1 MERSPG
7 RRVGRPK
14 EKQKQVEKS
23 PLSDVTQGHEPPS
36 DFKSGPSERC
46 ERKQEQASETKKSEK
61 AKLQTKRFSQGRK
74 RPEGSG
80 DSSDVASSET
90 RGTERYDTR
99 EETRNKSAASIEK
112 EDSRPLSREDSVSF
126 NENTNEKGTRYQ
138 GHTPRKNS
146 SKSKAK
152 KNVTVKKDEEK
163 EGQTV
168 ENGEKSREEATKDGQ
183 KCQHKKHEA
192 DKSSVT
198 VADRSDTTLPQY
210 FRQDQGTTKR
220 DRECQTGATNQGH
233 LGVTKRNGP
242 KEHVISKNSEKTL
255 LENGL
260 QMAKSKARKNVTVK
274 NDEEKEGQA
283 VKKGGKSREETTKD
297 GQKCQYKK
305 HEADKRSV
313 TVANRSD
320 TTLPQHFRQ
329 DQGTTKR
336 GREHQSGATA
346 QGHAGVTKRNGPR
359 ENVISENSEK
369 TLLENGLKM
378 GKSKAKKN
386 VTVKKDEEKEGQ
398 AVKNGRKSREEATK
412 DGQKCHYKKHE
423 ADKSSVTAANRSDTT
438 LPQHF
443 RQDQGTTKRDR
454 EHQSGATTQ
463 GHAGVTKRNGPKE
476 HAMSEN
482 SEKTW
487 LEKGLKMAKSR
498 GKINVTVKKDEEK
511 EGQAV
516 KNGRK
521 SREEATKDG
530 QKCHY
535 KKHEADKSSV
545 TAANRSDTTLPQ
557 HFRQDQGTTKRD
569 REHQSGATT
578 QGHAG
583 VTKRNGPKEHAM
595 SENSEKTWLEKGLKM
610 AKSRGKINVTVKKD
624 EEKEGKAVKNGG
636 KSREEATKDGQKCQ
650 YKKHKADKSS
660 VTVADRSDTTLPQ
673 HFRQDQGTTKRDSE
687 YQSGATK
694 QGHAGDTRRN
704 GPEEDVISED
714 SGKTLLENG
723 SDDGAI
729 GTESTSKPENIKGR
743 RRRSRARKKKVVG
756 ESDDEAMSQNNLR
769 DTAAE
774 RESESPERI
783 PVLKSINEAT
793 NNDGVSCSANILS
806 HNVELNGVND
816 KESDKKG
823 ETAKRGKPK
832 RGHKAT
838 ENVVSV
844 SQKEAL
850 SQKSERGTL
859 KGKDSEREQGDTTR
873 EKSPR
878 KTSGRGTEEV
888 SFQSK
893 DRTLAIVP
901 DVDESTNKA
910 LSSTC
915 LQTDVTT
922 FGMAKQSNKSVNE
935 DCDDNNTLHLSERR
949 PENESEKK
957 SRRIRRRRRQTR
969 SKAGKHSAMDGPDN
983 ALPPNCPNDCAV
995 EQERKGRYFKDG
1007 KPGHQN
1013 EIKPKKSAEIDNNNN
1028 ILSQEISKDELTR
1041 ADHSGQRKENDLLR
1055 GEEKSLQEGAQDGIA
1070 ELQAKQ
1076 SSTGCRYNRRN
1087 FRHLTV
1093 IPTLGD
1099 ISIDQS
1105 GSLRKNKIKGRYH
1118 NIEHYLDV
1126 QFQLL
1131 REDFLRPLRDGI
1143 KHYREHNNR
1152 SYPNDLYQDVRI
1164 YDNVKILRP
1173 ICTSSGVRYKIRF
1186 DTRKFVDVQWENSKR
1201 LIFGSLLCLS
1211 KDNFENFVFAT
1222 VAERNVKEVEKVSSK
1237 FTSKLLGGYQPIHPV
1252 HVDICPTIFQWQES
1266 M

>member
-1 MERSPG
+1 MECPPG
-7 RRVGRPK
+7 RRVRRPK
-14 EKQKQVEKS
+14 EKQKQVKQS

-36 DFKSGPSERC
+36 DFKSGRSERG
-46 ERKQEQASETKKSEK
+46 ERTQEQASETKKSEK

-80 DSSDVASSET
+80 DSSDVVNSET
-90 RGTERYDTR
+90 RGTEQYDTR
-99 EETRNKSAASIEK
+99 EEKRNKSAVSIEK
-112 EDSRPLSREDSVSF
+112 EYSRPLSREDSVSF

-152 KNVTVKKDEEK
+152 KNVTVEKDEEK
-163 EGQTV
+163 EGEAV
-168 ENGEKSREEATKDGQ
+168 KNEGKSRGQATKDGQ
-183 KCQHKKHEA
+183 KCQHKKNGAE
-192 DKSSVT
+192 KGSVI

-210 FRQDQGTTKR
+210 FRQDQDTTKR
-220 DRECQTGATNQGH
+220 DSKCQSGATKQGYV
-233 LGVTKRNGP
+233 GVTKRNGP
-242 KEHVISKNSEKTL
+242 KEHVI
-255 LENGL
+255 G
-260 QMAKSKARKNVTVK
+260 
-274 NDEEKEGQA
+274 
-283 VKKGGKSREETTKD
+283 
-297 GQKCQYKK
+297 
-305 HEADKRSV
+305 
-313 TVANRSD
+313 
-320 TTLPQHFRQ
+320 
-329 DQGTTKR
+329 
-336 GREHQSGATA
+336 
-346 QGHAGVTKRNGPR
+346 
-359 ENVISENSEK
+359 ENSEK

-378 GKSKAKKN
+378 ATSKAKNIVTMKN
-386 VTVKKDEEKEGQ
+386 DDEKEGQ
-398 AVKNGRKSREEATK
+398 PVKNGGKSRQEATK
-412 DGQKCHYKKHE
+412 DGQKCQYKKHE
-423 ADKSSVTAANRSDTT
+423 VEKRSVTVADRSDTA

-443 RQDQGTTKRDR
+443 QQDQGTTKRDR

-476 HAMSEN
+476 NVIREN
-482 SEKTW
+482 SEKTL
-487 LEKGLKMAKSR
+487 LENGLKMAKS
-498 GKINVTVKKDEEK
+498 KATKNVTVKKHEEK

-521 SREEATKDG
+521 SREEAK
-530 QKCHY
+530 
-535 KKHEADKSSV
+535 
-545 TAANRSDTTLPQ
+545 
-557 HFRQDQGTTKRD
+557 
-569 REHQSGATT
+569 
-578 QGHAG
+578 
-583 VTKRNGPKEHAM
+583 
-595 SENSEKTWLEKGLKM
+595 
-610 AKSRGKINVTVKKD
+610 
-624 EEKEGKAVKNGG
+624 
-636 KSREEATKDGQKCQ
+636 KDGQKCQ
-650 YKKHKADKSS
+650 YKKHEVDKSS

-687 YQSGATK
+687 CQSGAKKQGHAGVTKRNGPKEHVISENSEKTLLENGLKMAKSKAKNIVTVRNDEEKKGQAIKKGGKSRGGATKDGQKCQYKKHEADKSSVTVANRSDTTLPQHFRQDQGTTKRDSEYQSGATK
-694 QGHAGDTRRN
+694 QGYAGVTKRN
-704 GPEEDVISED
+704 GPKEDVISEG

-723 SDDGAI
+723 SEDGTI

-756 ESDDEAMSQNNLR
+756 ESDDKAMSQNNLR
-769 DTAAE
+769 DSAAE
-774 RESESPERI
+774 RKSESPVGI
-783 PVLKSINEAT
+783 SVLKSINEAT
-793 NNDGVSCSANILS
+793 NNDGVSSSANILS
-806 HNVELNGVND
+806 HNVELNGVNE

-850 SQKSERGTL
+850 SKTSDRDTV
-859 KGKDSEREQGDTTR
+859 KGKDSEREQEDTTR
-873 EKSPR
+873 KKSPR
-878 KTSGRGTEEV
+878 KTAGRGTEEV

-893 DRTLAIVP
+893 DRTLVIVP
-901 DVDESTNKA
+901 DVDESTNKT

-935 DCDDNNTLHLSERR
+935 NCDDNDTLHLSERR
-949 PENESEKK
+949 PENESEKE

-969 SKAGKHSAMDGPDN
+969 SKAGKHSAIDGPDN

-995 EQERKGRYFKDG
+995 EQENKSRYFKDG

-1013 EIKPKKSAEIDNNNN
+1013 KIKLKKSAEIDNNNN
-1028 ILSQEISKDELTR
+1028 ILPQEISRDELTR
-1041 ADHSGQRKENDLLR
+1041 TDHSGQRKENDLLR
-1055 GEEKSLQEGAQDGIA
+1055 GEETSLQEGAQGGVA

-1152 SYPNDLYQDVRI
+1152 SYPNNLYQDVRI

-1222 VAERNVKEVEKVSSK
+1222 VAERNVKEVVKVSSK
-1237 FTSKLLGGYQPIHPV
+1237 FTSK
-1252 HVDICPTIFQWQES
+1252 S
-1266 M
+1266 

>member
-1 MERSPG
+1 MECSPG
-7 RRVGRPK
+7 RRVRRPK
-14 EKQKQVEKS
+14 EKQKQVEQS
-23 PLSDVTQGHEPPS
+23 PLSDVTQGHGPPS
-36 DFKSGPSERC
+36 NFKPGPSERS
-46 ERKQEQASETKKSEK
+46 ERTQEQASEIKKSEK

-80 DSSDVASSET
+80 DSSDVVSSET
-90 RGTERYDTR
+90 GGTERYDTR
-99 EETRNKSAASIEK
+99 EETRNKSAAFFEK
-112 EDSRPLSREDSVSF
+112 EDSLPLSREDSVSF
-126 NENTNEKGTRYQ
+126 DENTNEKGTRYQ
-138 GHTPRKNS
+138 GHTTRKNG

-152 KNVTVKKDEEK
+152 KNVTVKKHEEK
-163 EGQTV
+163 EGQAVKNGGKSRQEATKDGQKCQYKKHEVEKRSVTV
-168 ENGEKSREEATKDGQ
+168 ADRSEATLPQYFRQDQDTTKRDSECQSGATKQGYVGVTKRNVPKEHVISENSEKTLLENGLKMATSKAKNIVTMKNDDEKEGQPVKNGGKSREEATKDGQ

-198 VADRSDTTLPQY
+198 AADRSDTTLPQY
-210 FRQDQGTTKR
+210 FRQDQGTDKR
-220 DRECQTGATNQGH
+220 DSKCQSGATKQGYV
-233 LGVTKRNGP
+233 GVTKRNGP
-242 KEHVISKNSEKTL
+242 KEHVISENSEKTL

-260 QMAKSKARKNVTVK
+260 KMAKSKATKNVTVK

-283 VKKGGKSREETTKD
+283 VKNGGKSREEATKD

-305 HEADKRSV
+305 HEVEKRSV
-313 TVANRSD
+313 TVADRSD
-320 TTLPQHFRQ
+320 T
-329 DQGTTKR
+329 
-336 GREHQSGATA
+336 A
-346 QGHAGVTKRNGPR
+346 
-359 ENVISENSEK
+359 
-369 TLLENGLKM
+369 
-378 GKSKAKKN
+378 
-386 VTVKKDEEKEGQ
+386 
-398 AVKNGRKSREEATK
+398 
-412 DGQKCHYKKHE
+412 
-423 ADKSSVTAANRSDTT
+423 

-463 GHAGVTKRNGPKE
+463 GHSGVTKRNGPKE
-476 HAMSEN
+476 NVIREN
-482 SEKTW
+482 SEKTL
-487 LEKGLKMAKSR
+487 LENGLKMAKS
-498 GKINVTVKKDEEK
+498 KATKNVTVKKHEEK

-521 SREEATKDG
+521 SREEAKKDG
-530 QKCHY
+530 QKCQY
-535 KKHEADKSSV
+535 KKHEVDKSSV
-545 TAANRSDTTLPQ
+545 TVADRSDTALPQ

-569 REHQSGATT
+569 SECQSGAKK

-583 VTKRNGPKEHAM
+583 VTKRNGPKEHVI
-595 SENSEKTWLEKGLKM
+595 SENSEKTLLENGLKM
-610 AKSRGKINVTVKKD
+610 AKSKAKNIVTVRND
-624 EEKEGKAVKNGG
+624 EEKKGQAIKTGG
-636 KSREEATKDGQKCQ
+636 KSRGGATKDGQKCQ
-650 YKKHKADKSS
+650 YKKHEADKSS
-660 VTVADRSDTTLPQ
+660 VTVANKSDTTLPQ

-694 QGHAGDTRRN
+694 QGYAGVTKRN
-704 GPEEDVISED
+704 GPKEDVISEG

-723 SDDGAI
+723 SEDGTI

-756 ESDDEAMSQNNLR
+756 ESDDKAMSQNNLR
-769 DTAAE
+769 DSAAE
-774 RESESPERI
+774 RKSESPVGI
-783 PVLKSINEAT
+783 SVLKSINEAT
-793 NNDGVSCSANILS
+793 NNDGVSSSANILS
-806 HNVELNGVND
+806 HNVELNGVNE

-850 SQKSERGTL
+850 SKTSDRDTV
-859 KGKDSEREQGDTTR
+859 KGKDSEREQEDTTR
-873 EKSPR
+873 KKSPR
-878 KTSGRGTEEV
+878 KTAGRGTEEV

-893 DRTLAIVP
+893 DRTLVIVP
-901 DVDESTNKA
+901 DVDESTNKT

-935 DCDDNNTLHLSERR
+935 NCDDNDTLHLSERR
-949 PENESEKK
+949 PENESEKE

-969 SKAGKHSAMDGPDN
+969 SKAGKHSAIDGPDN

-995 EQERKGRYFKDG
+995 EQESKSRYFKDG

-1028 ILSQEISKDELTR
+1028 ILPQEISRDELTR
-1041 ADHSGQRKENDLLR
+1041 TDHSGQRKENDLLR
-1055 GEEKSLQEGAQDGIA
+1055 GEETSLQEGAQDGVA

-1222 VAERNVKEVEKVSSK
+1222 VAERNVKEVVKVSSK
-1237 FTSKLLGGYQPIHPV
+1237 FTSK
-1252 HVDICPTIFQWQES
+1252 S
-1266 M
+1266 

>member
-1 MERSPG
+1 MECPPG
-7 RRVGRPK
+7 RRVRRPK
-14 EKQKQVEKS
+14 EKQKQVEQS

-36 DFKSGPSERC
+36 DFKSGRSERC
-46 ERKQEQASETKKSEK
+46 ERTQEQASETKKSEK

-80 DSSDVASSET
+80 DSSDVVNSET
-90 RGTERYDTR
+90 RGTEQYDTR
-99 EETRNKSAASIEK
+99 EEKRNKSAVSIEK
-112 EDSRPLSREDSVSF
+112 EYSRPLSREDSVSF

-152 KNVTVKKDEEK
+152 KNVTVEKDEEK
-163 EGQTV
+163 EGEVVKNEGKSRGQATKDGQKCQHKKNGAEKGSV
-168 ENGEKSREEATKDGQ
+168 IVADRSDTTLPQYFRQDQDTTKRDSKCQSGATKQGYVGVTKRNGPKEHVISENSEKTSLENGLKMATSKAKNIVTMKNDDEKEVQPVKNGGKSREEATKDGQ

-198 VADRSDTTLPQY
+198 AADRSDTTLPQY
-210 FRQDQGTTKR
+210 FRQDQGTAKR
-220 DRECQTGATNQGH
+220 DSKCQSGATKQGYV
-233 LGVTKRNGP
+233 GVTKRNGP
-242 KEHVISKNSEKTL
+242 KEHVISENSEKTL

-260 QMAKSKARKNVTVK
+260 KMAKSKATKNVTVK

-283 VKKGGKSREETTKD
+283 VKNGGKSRQEATKD

-305 HEADKRSV
+305 HEVEKRSV
-313 TVANRSD
+313 TVADRSD
-320 TTLPQHFRQ
+320 T
-329 DQGTTKR
+329 
-336 GREHQSGATA
+336 A
-346 QGHAGVTKRNGPR
+346 
-359 ENVISENSEK
+359 
-369 TLLENGLKM
+369 
-378 GKSKAKKN
+378 
-386 VTVKKDEEKEGQ
+386 
-398 AVKNGRKSREEATK
+398 
-412 DGQKCHYKKHE
+412 
-423 ADKSSVTAANRSDTT
+423 

-476 HAMSEN
+476 NVIREK
-482 SEKTW
+482 SEKTL
-487 LEKGLKMAKSR
+487 LENGLKMAKS
-498 GKINVTVKKDEEK
+498 KATKNVTVKKHEEK

-521 SREEATKDG
+521 SREEAK
-530 QKCHY
+530 
-535 KKHEADKSSV
+535 
-545 TAANRSDTTLPQ
+545 
-557 HFRQDQGTTKRD
+557 
-569 REHQSGATT
+569 
-578 QGHAG
+578 
-583 VTKRNGPKEHAM
+583 
-595 SENSEKTWLEKGLKM
+595 
-610 AKSRGKINVTVKKD
+610 
-624 EEKEGKAVKNGG
+624 
-636 KSREEATKDGQKCQ
+636 KDGQKCQ
-650 YKKHKADKSS
+650 YKKHEVDKSS

-687 YQSGATK
+687 CQSGAKKQGHAGVTKRNGPKEHVISENSEKTLLENGLKMAKSKAKNIVTVRNDEEKKGQAIKKGGKSRGGATKDGQKCQFKKHEADKSSVTVANRRDTTLPQHFRQDQGTTKRDSEYQSGATK
-694 QGHAGDTRRN
+694 QGYAGVTKRN
-704 GPEEDVISED
+704 GPKEDVISEG

-723 SDDGAI
+723 SEDGTI
-729 GTESTSKPENIKGR
+729 GTESTSKPEDIKGR

-756 ESDDEAMSQNNLR
+756 ESDDKAMSQNNLR
-769 DTAAE
+769 DSAAE
-774 RESESPERI
+774 RKSESPVGI
-783 PVLKSINEAT
+783 SVLKSINEAT
-793 NNDGVSCSANILS
+793 NNDGVSSSANILS
-806 HNVELNGVND
+806 HNVELNGVNE

-850 SQKSERGTL
+850 SKTSDRDTV
-859 KGKDSEREQGDTTR
+859 KGKDSEKEQEDTTR
-873 EKSPR
+873 KKSPR
-878 KTSGRGTEEV
+878 KTAGRGTEEV

-893 DRTLAIVP
+893 DRTLVIVP
-901 DVDESTNKA
+901 DVDESTNKT

-935 DCDDNNTLHLSERR
+935 NCDDNDTLHLSERR
-949 PENESEKK
+949 PENESEKE

-969 SKAGKHSAMDGPDN
+969 SKAGKHSAIDGPDN

-995 EQERKGRYFKDG
+995 EQENKSRYFKDG

-1013 EIKPKKSAEIDNNNN
+1013 KIKLKKSAEIDNNNN
-1028 ILSQEISKDELTR
+1028 ILPQEISRDELTR
-1041 ADHSGQRKENDLLR
+1041 TDHSGQRKENDLLR
-1055 GEEKSLQEGAQDGIA
+1055 GEETSLQEGAQDGVA

-1222 VAERNVKEVEKVSSK
+1222 VAERNVKEVVKVSSK
-1237 FTSKLLGGYQPIHPV
+1237 FTSK
-1252 HVDICPTIFQWQES
+1252 S
-1266 M
+1266 

>member
-1 MERSPG
+1 MECPPG
-7 RRVGRPK
+7 RRVRRPK
-14 EKQKQVEKS
+14 EKQKQVEQS

-36 DFKSGPSERC
+36 DFKSGRSERC
-46 ERKQEQASETKKSEK
+46 ERTQEQASETKKSEK

-80 DSSDVASSET
+80 DSSDVVNSET
-90 RGTERYDTR
+90 RGTEQYDIR
-99 EETRNKSAASIEK
+99 EEKRNKSAVSIEK
-112 EDSRPLSREDSVSF
+112 EYSRPLSREDSVSF

-152 KNVTVKKDEEK
+152 KNVTVEKDEEK
-163 EGQTV
+163 EGEAV
-168 ENGEKSREEATKDGQ
+168 KNEGKSRGQATKDGQ
-183 KCQHKKHEA
+183 KCQHKKNGAE
-192 DKSSVT
+192 KGSVI

-210 FRQDQGTTKR
+210 FRQDQDTTKR
-220 DRECQTGATNQGH
+220 DSKCQSGATKQGYV
-233 LGVTKRNGP
+233 GVTKRNGP
-242 KEHVISKNSEKTL
+242 KEHVISENSEKTL

-260 QMAKSKARKNVTVK
+260 KMAKSKATKNVTVK

-283 VKKGGKSREETTKD
+283 VKNGGKSRQEATKD

-305 HEADKRSV
+305 HEVEKRSV
-313 TVANRSD
+313 TVADRSD
-320 TTLPQHFRQ
+320 TALPQHFRQ

-336 GREHQSGATA
+336 
-346 QGHAGVTKRNGPR
+346 N
-359 ENVISENSEK
+359 
-369 TLLENGLKM
+369 
-378 GKSKAKKN
+378 
-386 VTVKKDEEKEGQ
+386 
-398 AVKNGRKSREEATK
+398 
-412 DGQKCHYKKHE
+412 
-423 ADKSSVTAANRSDTT
+423 
-438 LPQHF
+438 
-443 RQDQGTTKRDR
+443 R

-476 HAMSEN
+476 NVIREK
-482 SEKTW
+482 SEKTL
-487 LEKGLKMAKSR
+487 LENGLKMAKS
-498 GKINVTVKKDEEK
+498 KATNNVTVKKHEEK

-521 SREEATKDG
+521 SREEAK
-530 QKCHY
+530 
-535 KKHEADKSSV
+535 
-545 TAANRSDTTLPQ
+545 
-557 HFRQDQGTTKRD
+557 
-569 REHQSGATT
+569 
-578 QGHAG
+578 
-583 VTKRNGPKEHAM
+583 
-595 SENSEKTWLEKGLKM
+595 
-610 AKSRGKINVTVKKD
+610 
-624 EEKEGKAVKNGG
+624 
-636 KSREEATKDGQKCQ
+636 KDGQKCQ
-650 YKKHKADKSS
+650 YKKHEVDKSS

-687 YQSGATK
+687 CQSGAKKQGHAGVTKRNGPKEHVISENSEKTLLENGLKMAKSKAKNIVTVRNDEEKKGQAIKKGGKSRGGATKDGQKCQYKKHEADKSSVTVANRSDTTLPQHFRQDQGTTKRDSEYQSGATK
-694 QGHAGDTRRN
+694 QGYAGVTKRN
-704 GPEEDVISED
+704 GPKEDVISEG

-723 SDDGAI
+723 SEDGTI

-756 ESDDEAMSQNNLR
+756 ESDDKAMSQNNLR
-769 DTAAE
+769 DSAAE
-774 RESESPERI
+774 RKSESPVGI
-783 PVLKSINEAT
+783 SVLKSINEAT
-793 NNDGVSCSANILS
+793 NNDGVSSSANILS
-806 HNVELNGVND
+806 HNVELNGVNE

-850 SQKSERGTL
+850 SKTSDRDTV
-859 KGKDSEREQGDTTR
+859 KGKDSEKEQEDTTR
-873 EKSPR
+873 KKSPR
-878 KTSGRGTEEV
+878 KTAGRGTEEV

-893 DRTLAIVP
+893 DRTLVIVP
-901 DVDESTNKA
+901 DVDESTNKT

-935 DCDDNNTLHLSERR
+935 NCDDNDTLHLSERR
-949 PENESEKK
+949 PENESEKE

-969 SKAGKHSAMDGPDN
+969 SKAGKHSAIDGPDN

-995 EQERKGRYFKDG
+995 EQENKSRYFKDG

-1013 EIKPKKSAEIDNNNN
+1013 KIKLKKSAEIDNNNN
-1028 ILSQEISKDELTR
+1028 ILPQEISRDELTR
-1041 ADHSGQRKENDLLR
+1041 TDHSGQRKENDLLR
-1055 GEEKSLQEGAQDGIA
+1055 GEETSLQEGAQDGVA

-1131 REDFLRPLRDGI
+1131 REDFLRPLRNGI

-1222 VAERNVKEVEKVSSK
+1222 VAERNVKEVVKVSSK
-1237 FTSKLLGGYQPIHPV
+1237 FTSK
-1252 HVDICPTIFQWQES
+1252 S
-1266 M
+1266 

>member
-1 MERSPG
+1 M
-7 RRVGRPK
+7 K
-14 EKQKQVEKS
+14 MA
-23 PLSDVTQGHEPPS
+23 T
-36 DFKSGPSERC
+36 
-46 ERKQEQASETKKSEK
+46 
-61 AKLQTKRFSQGRK
+61 
-74 RPEGSG
+74 
-80 DSSDVASSET
+80 
-90 RGTERYDTR
+90 
-99 EETRNKSAASIEK
+99 
-112 EDSRPLSREDSVSF
+112 
-126 NENTNEKGTRYQ
+126 
-138 GHTPRKNS
+138 
-146 SKSKAK
+146 SKAK
-152 KNVTVKKDEEK
+152 NIVTMKNDDEK
-163 EGQTV
+163 EGQPV
-168 ENGEKSREEATKDGQ
+168 KNGGKSREEATKDGQ

-198 VADRSDTTLPQY
+198 AADRSDTTLPQY
-210 FRQDQGTTKR
+210 FRQDQGTAKR
-220 DRECQTGATNQGH
+220 DSKCQSGATKQGYV
-233 LGVTKRNGP
+233 GVTKRNGP
-242 KEHVISKNSEKTL
+242 KEHVISENSEKTL

-260 QMAKSKARKNVTVK
+260 KMAKSKATKNVTVK

-283 VKKGGKSREETTKD
+283 VKNGGKSRQEATKD

-305 HEADKRSV
+305 HEVEKRSV
-313 TVANRSD
+313 TVADRSD
-320 TTLPQHFRQ
+320 T
-329 DQGTTKR
+329 
-336 GREHQSGATA
+336 A
-346 QGHAGVTKRNGPR
+346 
-359 ENVISENSEK
+359 
-369 TLLENGLKM
+369 
-378 GKSKAKKN
+378 
-386 VTVKKDEEKEGQ
+386 
-398 AVKNGRKSREEATK
+398 
-412 DGQKCHYKKHE
+412 
-423 ADKSSVTAANRSDTT
+423 

-476 HAMSEN
+476 NVIREN
-482 SEKTW
+482 SEKTL
-487 LEKGLKMAKSR
+487 LENGLKMAKS
-498 GKINVTVKKDEEK
+498 KATKNVTVKKHEEK

-521 SREEATKDG
+521 SREEAK
-530 QKCHY
+530 
-535 KKHEADKSSV
+535 
-545 TAANRSDTTLPQ
+545 
-557 HFRQDQGTTKRD
+557 
-569 REHQSGATT
+569 
-578 QGHAG
+578 
-583 VTKRNGPKEHAM
+583 
-595 SENSEKTWLEKGLKM
+595 
-610 AKSRGKINVTVKKD
+610 
-624 EEKEGKAVKNGG
+624 
-636 KSREEATKDGQKCQ
+636 KDGQKCQ
-650 YKKHKADKSS
+650 YKKHEVDKSS

-687 YQSGATK
+687 CQSGAKKQGHAGVTKRNGPKEHVISENSEKTLLENGLKMAKSKAKNIVTVRNDEEKKGQAIKKGGKSRGGATKDGQKCQYKKHEADKSSVTVANRSDTTLPQHFRQDQGTTKRDSEYQSGATK
-694 QGHAGDTRRN
+694 QGYAGVTKRN
-704 GPEEDVISED
+704 GPKEDVISEG

-723 SDDGAI
+723 SEDGTI

-756 ESDDEAMSQNNLR
+756 ESDDKAMSQNNLR
-769 DTAAE
+769 DSAAE
-774 RESESPERI
+774 RKSESPVGI
-783 PVLKSINEAT
+783 SVLKSINEAT
-793 NNDGVSCSANILS
+793 NNDGVSSSANILS
-806 HNVELNGVND
+806 HNVELNGVNE

-823 ETAKRGKPK
+823 ETTKRGKPN

-850 SQKSERGTL
+850 SKTSDRDTV
-859 KGKDSEREQGDTTR
+859 KGKDSEREQEDTTR
-873 EKSPR
+873 KKSPR
-878 KTSGRGTEEV
+878 KTAGRGTEEV

-893 DRTLAIVP
+893 DRTLVIVP
-901 DVDESTNKA
+901 DVDESTNKT

-935 DCDDNNTLHLSERR
+935 NCDDNDTLHLSERR
-949 PENESEKK
+949 PENESEKE

-969 SKAGKHSAMDGPDN
+969 SKAGKHSAIDGPDN

-995 EQERKGRYFKDG
+995 EQENKSRYFKDG

-1013 EIKPKKSAEIDNNNN
+1013 KIKLKKSAEIDNNNN
-1028 ILSQEISKDELTR
+1028 ILPQEISRDELTR
-1041 ADHSGQRKENDLLR
+1041 TDHSGQRKENDLLR
-1055 GEEKSLQEGAQDGIA
+1055 GEETSLQEGAQGGVA

-1222 VAERNVKEVEKVSSK
+1222 VAERNVKEVVKVSSK
-1237 FTSKLLGGYQPIHPV
+1237 FTSK
-1252 HVDICPTIFQWQES
+1252 S
-1266 M
+1266 

>member
-1 MERSPG
+1 MECPPG
-7 RRVGRPK
+7 RRVRRPK
-14 EKQKQVEKS
+14 EKQKQVEQS

-36 DFKSGPSERC
+36 DFKSGRSERC
-46 ERKQEQASETKKSEK
+46 ERTQEQASETKKSEK

-80 DSSDVASSET
+80 DSSDVVNSET
-90 RGTERYDTR
+90 RGTEQYDTR
-99 EETRNKSAASIEK
+99 EEKRNKSAVSIEK
-112 EDSRPLSREDSVSF
+112 EYSRPLSREDSVSF

-152 KNVTVKKDEEK
+152 KNVTVEKDEEK
-163 EGQTV
+163 EGEAV
-168 ENGEKSREEATKDGQ
+168 KNEGKSRGQATKDGQ
-183 KCQHKKHEA
+183 KCQHKKNGAE
-192 DKSSVT
+192 KGSVI

-210 FRQDQGTTKR
+210 FRQDQDTTKR
-220 DRECQTGATNQGH
+220 DSKCQSGATKQGYV
-233 LGVTKRNGP
+233 GVTKRNGP
-242 KEHVISKNSEKTL
+242 KEHVISENSEKTS

-260 QMAKSKARKNVTVK
+260 KMATSKATKNVTVK
-274 NDEEKEGQA
+274 NDDEKEGQA
-283 VKKGGKSREETTKD
+283 VKNGGKSRQEATKD

-305 HEADKRSV
+305 HEVEKRSV
-313 TVANRSD
+313 TVADRSD
-320 TTLPQHFRQ
+320 TAL
-329 DQGTTKR
+329 
-336 GREHQSGATA
+336 S
-346 QGHAGVTKRNGPR
+346 
-359 ENVISENSEK
+359 
-369 TLLENGLKM
+369 
-378 GKSKAKKN
+378 
-386 VTVKKDEEKEGQ
+386 
-398 AVKNGRKSREEATK
+398 
-412 DGQKCHYKKHE
+412 
-423 ADKSSVTAANRSDTT
+423 
-438 LPQHF
+438 QHF

-476 HAMSEN
+476 NVIREK
-482 SEKTW
+482 SEKTL
-487 LEKGLKMAKSR
+487 LENGLKMAKS
-498 GKINVTVKKDEEK
+498 KATKNVTVKKHEEK

-521 SREEATKDG
+521 SREEAK
-530 QKCHY
+530 
-535 KKHEADKSSV
+535 
-545 TAANRSDTTLPQ
+545 
-557 HFRQDQGTTKRD
+557 
-569 REHQSGATT
+569 
-578 QGHAG
+578 
-583 VTKRNGPKEHAM
+583 
-595 SENSEKTWLEKGLKM
+595 
-610 AKSRGKINVTVKKD
+610 
-624 EEKEGKAVKNGG
+624 
-636 KSREEATKDGQKCQ
+636 KDGQKCQ
-650 YKKHKADKSS
+650 YKKHEVDKSS

-687 YQSGATK
+687 CQSGAKKQGHAGVTKRNGPKEHVISENSEKTLLENGLKMAKSKAKNIVTVRNDEEKKGQAIKKGGKSRGGATKDGQKCQYKKHEADKSSVTVANRSDTTLPQHFRQDQGTTKRDSEYQSGATK
-694 QGHAGDTRRN
+694 QGYAGVTKRN
-704 GPEEDVISED
+704 GPKEDVISEG

-723 SDDGAI
+723 SEDGTI

-756 ESDDEAMSQNNLR
+756 ESDDKAMSQNNLR
-769 DTAAE
+769 DSAVE
-774 RESESPERI
+774 RKSESPVGI
-783 PVLKSINEAT
+783 SVLKSINEAT
-793 NNDGVSCSANILS
+793 NNDGVSSNANILS
-806 HNVELNGVND
+806 HNVELNGVNE

-850 SQKSERGTL
+850 SKTSDRDTV
-859 KGKDSEREQGDTTR
+859 KGKDSEKEQEDTTR
-873 EKSPR
+873 KKSPR
-878 KTSGRGTEEV
+878 KTAGRGTEEV

-893 DRTLAIVP
+893 DRTLVIVP
-901 DVDESTNKA
+901 DVDESTNKT

-935 DCDDNNTLHLSERR
+935 NCDDNDTLHLSERR
-949 PENESEKK
+949 PENESEKE

-969 SKAGKHSAMDGPDN
+969 SKAGKHSAIDGPDN

-995 EQERKGRYFKDG
+995 EQENKSRYFKDG

-1013 EIKPKKSAEIDNNNN
+1013 KIKLKKSAEIDNNNN
-1028 ILSQEISKDELTR
+1028 ILPQEISRDELTR
-1041 ADHSGQRKENDLLR
+1041 TDHSGQRKENDLLR
-1055 GEEKSLQEGAQDGIA
+1055 GEETSLQEGAQDGVA

-1222 VAERNVKEVEKVSSK
+1222 VAERNVKEVVKVSSK
-1237 FTSKLLGGYQPIHPV
+1237 FTSK
-1252 HVDICPTIFQWQES
+1252 S
-1266 M
+1266 

>member
-80 DSSDVASSET
+80 DSSDVVNSET
-90 RGTERYDTR
+90 RGTEQYDTR
-99 EETRNKSAASIEK
+99 EEKRNKSAVSIEK
-112 EDSRPLSREDSVSF
+112 EYSRPLSREDSVSF

-163 EGQTV
+163 EGQAV
-168 ENGEKSREEATKDGQ
+168 KNGEKSREEATKDGQ

-242 KEHVISKNSEKTL
+242 KEHVVSKNSEKTL

-463 GHAGVTKRNGPKE
+463 GHAGVTR
-476 HAMSEN
+476 
-482 SEKTW
+482 
-487 LEKGLKMAKSR
+487 
-498 GKINVTVKKDEEK
+498 
-511 EGQAV
+511 
-516 KNGRK
+516 
-521 SREEATKDG
+521 
-530 QKCHY
+530 
-535 KKHEADKSSV
+535 
-545 TAANRSDTTLPQ
+545 
-557 HFRQDQGTTKRD
+557 
-569 REHQSGATT
+569 
-578 QGHAG
+578 
-583 VTKRNGPKEHAM
+583 RNGPKEHAM

-694 QGHAGDTRRN
+694 QGYAGVTKRN
-704 GPEEDVISED
+704 GPKEDVISEG

-723 SDDGAI
+723 SEDGTI

-743 RRRSRARKKKVVG
+743 RRRSRARKKKVAG

-793 NNDGVSCSANILS
+793 NNNGVSCSANILS

-1087 FRHLTV
+1087 FRHLSV
-1093 IPTLGD
+1093 IPTLRD

-1143 KHYREHNNR
+1143 KHYREHNNS

-1211 KDNFENFVFAT
+1211 TDNFENFVFAT

-1237 FTSKLLGGYQPIHPV
+1237 FTAKLLGGYQPIHPV
-1252 HVDICPTIFQWQES
+1252 HVDICPTIFLQTLEYSFLVSHSYRLWKRILRTV
-1266 M
+1266 

>member
-1 MERSPG
+1 MECPPG
-7 RRVGRPK
+7 RRVRRPK
-14 EKQKQVEKS
+14 EKQKQVEQS

-36 DFKSGPSERC
+36 DFKSGRSERC
-46 ERKQEQASETKKSEK
+46 ERTQEQASETKKSEK
-61 AKLQTKRFSQGRK
+61 SKLQTKRFSQGRK

-80 DSSDVASSET
+80 DSSDVVNSET
-90 RGTERYDTR
+90 RGTEQYDTR
-99 EETRNKSAASIEK
+99 EEKRNKSAVSIEK
-112 EDSRPLSREDSVSF
+112 EYSRPLSREDSVSF

-152 KNVTVKKDEEK
+152 KNVTVEKDEEK
-163 EGQTV
+163 EGEAVKKEGKSRGQATKDGQKCQHKKNGAEKGSV
-168 ENGEKSREEATKDGQ
+168 IVADRSDTTLPQYFRQDQDTTKRDSKCQSGATKQGYVGVTKRNGPKEHVISENSEKTLLENGLKMAKSKAKNIVTMKNDDEKEGQPVKNGGKSREEATKDGQ

-198 VADRSDTTLPQY
+198 AADRSDTTLPQY

-220 DRECQTGATNQGH
+220 DSKCESGATKQGYV
-233 LGVTKRNGP
+233 GVTKRNGP
-242 KEHVISKNSEKTL
+242 KEHVISENSEKTL

-260 QMAKSKARKNVTVK
+260 KMAKSKATKNVTVK

-283 VKKGGKSREETTKD
+283 VKNGGKSRQEATKD

-305 HEADKRSV
+305 HEVEKRSL
-313 TVANRSD
+313 TVADRSD
-320 TTLPQHFRQ
+320 TALPQHFWQ

-336 GREHQSGATA
+336 DREHQSGATT
-346 QGHAGVTKRNGPR
+346 QGHAGVTKRNGPK

-398 AVKNGRKSREEATK
+398 AVKNGRKSREEAKK
-412 DGQKCHYKKHE
+412 DGQKCQYKKHE
-423 ADKSSVTAANRSDTT
+423 VDKSSVTVADRSDTT

-443 RQDQGTTKRDR
+443 WQDQGTTKRDS
-454 EHQSGATTQ
+454 ECQSGAKKQ

-476 HAMSEN
+476 HVISEN
-482 SEKTW
+482 SEKTL
-487 LEKGLKMAKSR
+487 LENGLKMAKS
-498 GKINVTVKKDEEK
+498 KAKNIVTVRNDEEK
-511 EGQAV
+511 KGQAI
-516 KNGRK
+516 K
-521 SREEATKDG
+521 
-530 QKCHY
+530 
-535 KKHEADKSSV
+535 
-545 TAANRSDTTLPQ
+545 
-557 HFRQDQGTTKRD
+557 
-569 REHQSGATT
+569 
-578 QGHAG
+578 
-583 VTKRNGPKEHAM
+583 
-595 SENSEKTWLEKGLKM
+595 
-610 AKSRGKINVTVKKD
+610 
-624 EEKEGKAVKNGG
+624 KEGK
-636 KSREEATKDGQKCQ
+636 SRRGATKDGQKCQ
-650 YKKHKADKSS
+650 YKKHEADKSS
-660 VTVADRSDTTLPQ
+660 VTVANGSDPTLPQ

-694 QGHAGDTRRN
+694 QGHAGVTRRN
-704 GPEEDVISED
+704 GPKEDVISED

-756 ESDDEAMSQNNLR
+756 ESDDKAMSQNNLR
-769 DTAAE
+769 DSAAE
-774 RESESPERI
+774 RKSESPVGI
-783 PVLKSINEAT
+783 SVLKSINEAT
-793 NNDGVSCSANILS
+793 NNDGVSSSANILS
-806 HNVELNGVND
+806 HNVELNGVNE
-816 KESDKKG
+816 KESDKTG

-850 SQKSERGTL
+850 SKTSDRDTV
-859 KGKDSEREQGDTTR
+859 KGKDSEREQEDTTR
-873 EKSPR
+873 KKSPR
-878 KTSGRGTEEV
+878 KTAGRGTEEV

-893 DRTLAIVP
+893 DRTLVIVP
-901 DVDESTNKA
+901 DVDESTNKT

-922 FGMAKQSNKSVNE
+922 FGMAKQSNKCVNE
-935 DCDDNNTLHLSERR
+935 NCDDNDTLHLSERR
-949 PENESEKK
+949 PENESEKE

-969 SKAGKHSAMDGPDN
+969 SKAGKHSAIDGPDN
-983 ALPPNCPNDCAV
+983 ALPLNCPNDCAV
-995 EQERKGRYFKDG
+995 EQESKSRYFKDG

-1013 EIKPKKSAEIDNNNN
+1013 EIKLKKSAEIDNNNN
-1028 ILSQEISKDELTR
+1028 ILPEEISRDELTR
-1041 ADHSGQRKENDLLR
+1041 TDHSGQRKENDLLR
-1055 GEEKSLQEGAQDGIA
+1055 GEETSLQEGAQDGVA

-1143 KHYREHNNR
+1143 KHYREHNNS

-1173 ICTSSGVRYKIRF
+1173 VCTSSGVRYKIRF

-1222 VAERNVKEVEKVSSK
+1222 VAERNVKEVVKVSSK
-1237 FTSKLLGGYQPIHPV
+1237 FTSK
-1252 HVDICPTIFQWQES
+1252 S
-1266 M
+1266 

>member
-1 MERSPG
+1 MECPPG
-7 RRVGRPK
+7 RRVRRPK
-14 EKQKQVEKS
+14 EKQKQVEQS

-36 DFKSGPSERC
+36 DFKSGRSERC
-46 ERKQEQASETKKSEK
+46 ERTQEQASETKKSEK

-80 DSSDVASSET
+80 DSSDVVNSET
-90 RGTERYDTR
+90 RGTEQYDTR
-99 EETRNKSAASIEK
+99 EEKRNKSAVSIEK
-112 EDSRPLSREDSVSF
+112 EYSRPLSREDSVSF

-152 KNVTVKKDEEK
+152 KNVTVEKDEEK
-163 EGQTV
+163 EGEAVKNEGKSRGQATKDGQKCQHKKNGAEKGSV
-168 ENGEKSREEATKDGQ
+168 IVADRSDTTLPQYFRQDQDTTKRDSKCQSGATKQGYVGVTKRNGPKEHVISENSEKTSLENGLKMATSKAKNIVTMKNDDEKEVQPVKNGGKSREEATKDGQ

-198 VADRSDTTLPQY
+198 AADRSDTTLPQY
-210 FRQDQGTTKR
+210 FRQDQGTAKR
-220 DRECQTGATNQGH
+220 DSKCQSGATKQGYV
-233 LGVTKRNGP
+233 GVTKRNGP
-242 KEHVISKNSEKTL
+242 KEHVISENSEKTL

-260 QMAKSKARKNVTVK
+260 KMAKSKATKNVTVK

-283 VKKGGKSREETTKD
+283 VKNGGKSRQEATKD

-305 HEADKRSV
+305 HEVEKRSV
-313 TVANRSD
+313 TVADRSD
-320 TTLPQHFRQ
+320 TAL
-329 DQGTTKR
+329 
-336 GREHQSGATA
+336 S
-346 QGHAGVTKRNGPR
+346 
-359 ENVISENSEK
+359 
-369 TLLENGLKM
+369 
-378 GKSKAKKN
+378 
-386 VTVKKDEEKEGQ
+386 
-398 AVKNGRKSREEATK
+398 
-412 DGQKCHYKKHE
+412 
-423 ADKSSVTAANRSDTT
+423 
-438 LPQHF
+438 QHF

-476 HAMSEN
+476 NVIREK
-482 SEKTW
+482 SEKTL
-487 LEKGLKMAKSR
+487 LENGLKMAKS
-498 GKINVTVKKDEEK
+498 KATKNVTVKKHEEK

-521 SREEATKDG
+521 SREEAK
-530 QKCHY
+530 
-535 KKHEADKSSV
+535 
-545 TAANRSDTTLPQ
+545 
-557 HFRQDQGTTKRD
+557 
-569 REHQSGATT
+569 
-578 QGHAG
+578 
-583 VTKRNGPKEHAM
+583 
-595 SENSEKTWLEKGLKM
+595 
-610 AKSRGKINVTVKKD
+610 
-624 EEKEGKAVKNGG
+624 
-636 KSREEATKDGQKCQ
+636 KDGQKCQ
-650 YKKHKADKSS
+650 YKKHEVDKSS

-687 YQSGATK
+687 CQSGAKKQGHAGVTKRNGPKEHVISENSEKTLLENGLKMAKSKAKNIVTVRNDEEKKGQAIKKGGKSRGGATKDGQKCQFKKHEADKSSVTVANRRDTTLPQHFRQDQGTTKRDSEYQSGATK
-694 QGHAGDTRRN
+694 QGYAGVTKRN
-704 GPEEDVISED
+704 GPKEDVISEG

-723 SDDGAI
+723 SEDGTI
-729 GTESTSKPENIKGR
+729 GTESTSKPEDIKGR

-756 ESDDEAMSQNNLR
+756 ESDDKAMSQNNLR
-769 DTAAE
+769 DSAVE
-774 RESESPERI
+774 RKSESPVGI
-783 PVLKSINEAT
+783 SVLKSINEAT
-793 NNDGVSCSANILS
+793 NNDGVSSSANILS
-806 HNVELNGVND
+806 HNVELNGVNE

-850 SQKSERGTL
+850 SKTSDRDTV
-859 KGKDSEREQGDTTR
+859 KGKDSEKEQEDTTR
-873 EKSPR
+873 KKSPR
-878 KTSGRGTEEV
+878 KTAGRGTEEV

-893 DRTLAIVP
+893 DRTLVIVP
-901 DVDESTNKA
+901 DVDESTNKT

-935 DCDDNNTLHLSERR
+935 NCDDNDTLHLSERR
-949 PENESEKK
+949 PENESEKE

-969 SKAGKHSAMDGPDN
+969 SKAGKHSAIDGPDN

-995 EQERKGRYFKDG
+995 EQENKSRYFKDG

-1013 EIKPKKSAEIDNNNN
+1013 KIKLKKSAEIDNNNN
-1028 ILSQEISKDELTR
+1028 ILPQEISRDELTR
-1041 ADHSGQRKENDLLR
+1041 TDHSGQRKENDLLR
-1055 GEEKSLQEGAQDGIA
+1055 GEETSLQEGAQDGVA

-1222 VAERNVKEVEKVSSK
+1222 VAERNVKEVVKVSSK
-1237 FTSKLLGGYQPIHPV
+1237 FTSK
-1252 HVDICPTIFQWQES
+1252 S
-1266 M
+1266 

>member
-163 EGQTV
+163 EGKAV
-168 ENGEKSREEATKDGQ
+168 KNGEKSREEATKDGQ

-242 KEHVISKNSEKTL
+242 KEHVVSKNSEKTL

-463 GHAGVTKRNGPKE
+463 GHAGVTR
-476 HAMSEN
+476 
-482 SEKTW
+482 
-487 LEKGLKMAKSR
+487 
-498 GKINVTVKKDEEK
+498 
-511 EGQAV
+511 
-516 KNGRK
+516 
-521 SREEATKDG
+521 
-530 QKCHY
+530 
-535 KKHEADKSSV
+535 
-545 TAANRSDTTLPQ
+545 
-557 HFRQDQGTTKRD
+557 
-569 REHQSGATT
+569 
-578 QGHAG
+578 
-583 VTKRNGPKEHAM
+583 RNGPKEHAM

-694 QGHAGDTRRN
+694 QGYAGVTKRN
-704 GPEEDVISED
+704 GPKEDVISEG

-723 SDDGAI
+723 SEDGTI

-774 RESESPERI
+774 TESESPERI

-1087 FRHLTV
+1087 FRHLSV
-1093 IPTLGD
+1093 IPTLRD

-1143 KHYREHNNR
+1143 KHYREHNNS

-1211 KDNFENFVFAT
+1211 TDNFENFVFAT

-1237 FTSKLLGGYQPIHPV
+1237 FTAKLLGGYQPIHPV
-1252 HVDICPTIFQWQES
+1252 HVDICPTIFLQTLEYSFLVSHSYRLWKRILRTV
-1266 M
+1266 

>member
-80 DSSDVASSET
+80 DSSDVVNSET
-90 RGTERYDTR
+90 RGTEQYDTR
-99 EETRNKSAASIEK
+99 EEKRNKSAVSIEK
-112 EDSRPLSREDSVSF
+112 EYSRPLSREDSVSF

-163 EGQTV
+163 EGQAV
-168 ENGEKSREEATKDGQ
+168 KNGEKSREEATKDGQ

-443 RQDQGTTKRDR
+443 RQDR
-454 EHQSGATTQ
+454 
-463 GHAGVTKRNGPKE
+463 
-476 HAMSEN
+476 
-482 SEKTW
+482 
-487 LEKGLKMAKSR
+487 
-498 GKINVTVKKDEEK
+498 
-511 EGQAV
+511 
-516 KNGRK
+516 
-521 SREEATKDG
+521 
-530 QKCHY
+530 
-535 KKHEADKSSV
+535 
-545 TAANRSDTTLPQ
+545 
-557 HFRQDQGTTKRD
+557 GTTKRD

-694 QGHAGDTRRN
+694 QGYAGVTKRN
-704 GPEEDVISED
+704 GPKEDVISEG

-723 SDDGAI
+723 SEDGTI

-1087 FRHLTV
+1087 FRHLSV

-1105 GSLRKNKIKGRYH
+1105 CSLRKNKIKGRYH

-1143 KHYREHNNR
+1143 KHYREHNNS

>member
-163 EGQTV
+163 EGQAV
-168 ENGEKSREEATKDGQ
+168 KNGEKSREEATKDGQ

-242 KEHVISKNSEKTL
+242 KEHVVSKNSEKTL

-412 DGQKCHYKKHE
+412 DGQKCQYKKHE
-423 ADKSSVTAANRSDTT
+423 VEKRSVTVADRSDTA

-463 GHAGVTKRNGPKE
+463 GHAGVTR
-476 HAMSEN
+476 
-482 SEKTW
+482 
-487 LEKGLKMAKSR
+487 
-498 GKINVTVKKDEEK
+498 
-511 EGQAV
+511 
-516 KNGRK
+516 
-521 SREEATKDG
+521 
-530 QKCHY
+530 
-535 KKHEADKSSV
+535 
-545 TAANRSDTTLPQ
+545 
-557 HFRQDQGTTKRD
+557 
-569 REHQSGATT
+569 
-578 QGHAG
+578 
-583 VTKRNGPKEHAM
+583 RNGPKEHAM

-694 QGHAGDTRRN
+694 QGYAGVTKRN
-704 GPEEDVISED
+704 GPKEDVISEG

-723 SDDGAI
+723 SEDGTI

-844 SQKEAL
+844 SQKKAL

-1087 FRHLTV
+1087 FRHLSV
-1093 IPTLGD
+1093 IPTLRD

-1211 KDNFENFVFAT
+1211 TDNFENFVFAT

-1237 FTSKLLGGYQPIHPV
+1237 FTAKLLGGYQPIHPV
-1252 HVDICPTIFQWQES
+1252 HVDICPTIFLQTLEYSFLVSHSYRLWKRILRTV
-1266 M
+1266 

>member
-1 MERSPG
+1 MECSPG
-7 RRVGRPK
+7 RRVRRPK
-14 EKQKQVEKS
+14 EKQKQVEQS
-23 PLSDVTQGHEPPS
+23 PLSDVTQGHGPPS
-36 DFKSGPSERC
+36 NFKPGPSERS
-46 ERKQEQASETKKSEK
+46 ERTQEQASEIKKSEK

-80 DSSDVASSET
+80 DSSDVVSSET
-90 RGTERYDTR
+90 GGTERYDTR
-99 EETRNKSAASIEK
+99 EETRNKSAAFFEK
-112 EDSRPLSREDSVSF
+112 EDSLPLSREDSVSF
-126 NENTNEKGTRYQ
+126 DENTNEKGTRYQ
-138 GHTPRKNS
+138 GHTTRKNG

-163 EGQTV
+163 EGQAVKNGGKSRQEATKDGQKCQYKKHEVEKRSVTV
-168 ENGEKSREEATKDGQ
+168 ADRSEATLPQYFRQDQDTTKRDSECQSGATKQGYVGVTKRNVPKEHVISENSEKTLLENGLKMATSKAKNIVTMKNDDEKEGQPVKNGGKSREEATKDGQ

-198 VADRSDTTLPQY
+198 AADRSDTTLPQY
-210 FRQDQGTTKR
+210 FRQDQGTDKR
-220 DRECQTGATNQGH
+220 DSKCQSGATKQGYV
-233 LGVTKRNGP
+233 GVTKRNGP
-242 KEHVISKNSEKTL
+242 KEH
-255 LENGL
+255 
-260 QMAKSKARKNVTVK
+260 
-274 NDEEKEGQA
+274 
-283 VKKGGKSREETTKD
+283 
-297 GQKCQYKK
+297 
-305 HEADKRSV
+305 
-313 TVANRSD
+313 
-320 TTLPQHFRQ
+320 
-329 DQGTTKR
+329 
-336 GREHQSGATA
+336 
-346 QGHAGVTKRNGPR
+346 
-359 ENVISENSEK
+359 VISENSEK

-378 GKSKAKKN
+378 AKSKATKN
-386 VTVKKDEEKEGQ
+386 VIVKNDEEKEGQ
-398 AVKNGRKSREEATK
+398 AVKNGGKSREEATK
-412 DGQKCHYKKHE
+412 DRQKCQYKKHE
-423 ADKSSVTAANRSDTT
+423 VEKRSVTVADRSDTA
-438 LPQHF
+438 LAQHF

-463 GHAGVTKRNGPKE
+463 GHSGVTKRNGPKE
-476 HAMSEN
+476 NVIREN
-482 SEKTW
+482 SEKTL
-487 LEKGLKMAKSR
+487 LENGLKMAKS
-498 GKINVTVKKDEEK
+498 KATKNVTVKKHEEK

-521 SREEATKDG
+521 SREEAKKDG
-530 QKCHY
+530 QKCQH
-535 KKHEADKSSV
+535 KKHEVDKSSV
-545 TAANRSDTTLPQ
+545 TVADRSDTALPQ
-557 HFRQDQGTTKRD
+557 YFRQDQGTTKRD
-569 REHQSGATT
+569 SECQSGAKK

-583 VTKRNGPKEHAM
+583 VTKRNGPKEHVI
-595 SENSEKTWLEKGLKM
+595 SENSEKTLLENGLKM
-610 AKSRGKINVTVKKD
+610 AKSKAKNIVTVRND
-624 EEKEGKAVKNGG
+624 EEKKGQAIKTGG
-636 KSREEATKDGQKCQ
+636 KSRGGATKDGQKCQ
-650 YKKHKADKSS
+650 YKKHEADKSS
-660 VTVADRSDTTLPQ
+660 VTVANKSDTTLPQ

-694 QGHAGDTRRN
+694 QGYAGVTKRN
-704 GPEEDVISED
+704 GPKEDVISEG

-723 SDDGAI
+723 SEDGTI

-756 ESDDEAMSQNNLR
+756 ESDDKAMSQNNLR
-769 DTAAE
+769 DSAAE
-774 RESESPERI
+774 RKSESPVGI
-783 PVLKSINEAT
+783 SVLKSINEAT
-793 NNDGVSCSANILS
+793 NNDGVSSSANILS
-806 HNVELNGVND
+806 HNVELNGVNE

-850 SQKSERGTL
+850 SKTSDRDTV
-859 KGKDSEREQGDTTR
+859 KGKDSEREQEDTTR
-873 EKSPR
+873 KKSPR
-878 KTSGRGTEEV
+878 KTAGRGTEEV

-893 DRTLAIVP
+893 DRTLVIVP
-901 DVDESTNKA
+901 DVDESTNKT

-935 DCDDNNTLHLSERR
+935 NCDDNDTLHLSERR
-949 PENESEKK
+949 PENESEKE

-969 SKAGKHSAMDGPDN
+969 SKAGKHSAIDGPDN

-995 EQERKGRYFKDG
+995 EQESKSRYFKDG

-1013 EIKPKKSAEIDNNNN
+1013 KPKKSAEIDNNNN
-1028 ILSQEISKDELTR
+1028 ILPQEISRDELTR
-1041 ADHSGQRKENDLLR
+1041 TDHSGQRKENDLLR
-1055 GEEKSLQEGAQDGIA
+1055 GEETSLQEGAQDGVA

-1222 VAERNVKEVEKVSSK
+1222 VAERNVKEVVKVSSK
-1237 FTSKLLGGYQPIHPV
+1237 FTSK
-1252 HVDICPTIFQWQES
+1252 S
-1266 M
+1266 

>member
-80 DSSDVASSET
+80 DSSDVVNSET
-90 RGTERYDTR
+90 RGTEQYDTR
-99 EETRNKSAASIEK
+99 EEKRNKSAVSIEK
-112 EDSRPLSREDSVSF
+112 EYSRPLSREDSVSF

-378 GKSKAKKN
+378 GKSKAKK
-386 VTVKKDEEKEGQ
+386 
-398 AVKNGRKSREEATK
+398 
-412 DGQKCHYKKHE
+412 
-423 ADKSSVTAANRSDTT
+423 
-438 LPQHF
+438 
-443 RQDQGTTKRDR
+443 
-454 EHQSGATTQ
+454 
-463 GHAGVTKRNGPKE
+463 
-476 HAMSEN
+476 
-482 SEKTW
+482 
-487 LEKGLKMAKSR
+487 
-498 GKINVTVKKDEEK
+498 NVTVKKDEEK

-1152 SYPNDLYQDVRI
+1152 SYPNNLYQDVRI

-1173 ICTSSGVRYKIRF
+1173 ICTSSEVRYKIRF

>member
-80 DSSDVASSET
+80 DSSDVVNSET
-90 RGTERYDTR
+90 RGTEQYDTR
-99 EETRNKSAASIEK
+99 EEKRNKSAVSIEK
-112 EDSRPLSREDSVSF
+112 EYSRPLSREDSVSF

-163 EGQTV
+163 EGQAV
-168 ENGEKSREEATKDGQ
+168 KNGEKSREEATKDGQ

-443 RQDQGTTKRDR
+443 RQDR
-454 EHQSGATTQ
+454 
-463 GHAGVTKRNGPKE
+463 
-476 HAMSEN
+476 
-482 SEKTW
+482 
-487 LEKGLKMAKSR
+487 
-498 GKINVTVKKDEEK
+498 
-511 EGQAV
+511 
-516 KNGRK
+516 
-521 SREEATKDG
+521 
-530 QKCHY
+530 
-535 KKHEADKSSV
+535 
-545 TAANRSDTTLPQ
+545 
-557 HFRQDQGTTKRD
+557 GTTKRD

-694 QGHAGDTRRN
+694 QGYAGVTKRN
-704 GPEEDVISED
+704 GPKEDVISEG

-723 SDDGAI
+723 SEDGTI

-1143 KHYREHNNR
+1143 KHYREHNNS

-1252 HVDICPTIFQWQES
+1252 HVDICPTIFLQTLEYSFLVSHSYRLWKRILRTV
-1266 M
+1266 

>member
-1 MERSPG
+1 MECSPG
-7 RRVGRPK
+7 RRVRRPK
-14 EKQKQVEKS
+14 EKQKQVEQS
-23 PLSDVTQGHEPPS
+23 SLSDVTQGHGPPS
-36 DFKSGPSERC
+36 NFKPGPSDRSERT
-46 ERKQEQASETKKSEK
+46 QEQASETKKSEK

-74 RPEGSG
+74 RPEGSS
-80 DSSDVASSET
+80 DSSDVVSSET
-90 RGTERYDTR
+90 GGTERYDTR
-99 EETRNKSAASIEK
+99 EETRNKSAAFFEK
-112 EDSRPLSREDSVSF
+112 EDSLPLSREASVSF

-138 GHTPRKNS
+138 GHTPRKNG

-152 KNVTVKKDEEK
+152 KNVTVKNDDEK
-163 EGQTV
+163 EGQSV
-168 ENGEKSREEATKDGQ
+168 KKGDKSRGEATKDGQ
-183 KCQHKKHEA
+183 KCQHKKNEA

-242 KEHVISKNSEKTL
+242 KE
-255 LENGL
+255 
-260 QMAKSKARKNVTVK
+260 
-274 NDEEKEGQA
+274 
-283 VKKGGKSREETTKD
+283 
-297 GQKCQYKK
+297 
-305 HEADKRSV
+305 
-313 TVANRSD
+313 
-320 TTLPQHFRQ
+320 
-329 DQGTTKR
+329 
-336 GREHQSGATA
+336 
-346 QGHAGVTKRNGPR
+346 
-359 ENVISENSEK
+359 NVISENSEK

-386 VTVKKDEEKEGQ
+386 VTVKNDEEKEGQ
-398 AVKNGRKSREEATK
+398 AVKNGGKSRQEATK
-412 DGQKCHYKKHE
+412 DGQKCQYKKHE
-423 ADKSSVTAANRSDTT
+423 VEKRSVTVADRSDTA

-476 HAMSEN
+476 NVISEN
-482 SEKTW
+482 SEKTL
-487 LEKGLKMAKSR
+487 LENGLKMGKSKAK
-498 GKINVTVKKDEEK
+498 KNVTVKNDEEK

-521 SREEATKDG
+521 SREEAKKDG
-530 QKCHY
+530 QKCQY
-535 KKHEADKSSV
+535 KKHEVDKSSV
-545 TAANRSDTTLPQ
+545 TVADRSDTTLPQ
-557 HFRQDQGTTKRD
+557 HFRPDQGTTKRD
-569 REHQSGATT
+569 SECQSGAKK

-583 VTKRNGPKEHAM
+583 VTKRNGPKEHVI
-595 SENSEKTWLEKGLKM
+595 SENSEKTLLENGLKM
-610 AKSRGKINVTVKKD
+610 AKSKAKNIVTVRND
-624 EEKEGKAVKNGG
+624 EEKKGQAIKKGG
-636 KSREEATKDGQKCQ
+636 KSRGGATKDGQKCQ
-650 YKKHKADKSS
+650 YKKHEADKSS
-660 VTVADRSDTTLPQ
+660 VTVANRSDTTLPQ

-694 QGHAGDTRRN
+694 QGYEGVTKRN
-704 GPEEDVISED
+704 GPKEDVISEG

-723 SDDGAI
+723 SEDGTI

-756 ESDDEAMSQNNLR
+756 EIDVKAMSQNNLR
-769 DTAAE
+769 DSAAE
-774 RESESPERI
+774 RKSESPVGI
-783 PVLKSINEAT
+783 SVLKSINEAT
-793 NNDGVSCSANILS
+793 NNAGVSSSANILS
-806 HNVELNGVND
+806 HNVELNGVNE

-850 SQKSERGTL
+850 SKTSDRDTV
-859 KGKDSEREQGDTTR
+859 KGKDSEREQEDTTR
-873 EKSPR
+873 KKSPR
-878 KTSGRGTEEV
+878 KTAGRGTEEV

-893 DRTLAIVP
+893 DRTLVIVP
-901 DVDESTNKA
+901 DVDESTNKT

-922 FGMAKQSNKSVNE
+922 FGMAKQSNKIVNE
-935 DCDDNNTLHLSERR
+935 NCDDNDTLHLSERR
-949 PENESEKK
+949 PENESEKE

-969 SKAGKHSAMDGPDN
+969 SKAGKHSAIDGPDN

-995 EQERKGRYFKDG
+995 EQESKSRYFKDG

-1055 GEEKSLQEGAQDGIA
+1055 GEETSLQEGAQDGIA

-1087 FRHLTV
+1087 FRHLSV

-1143 KHYREHNNR
+1143 KHYREHNNS

-1222 VAERNVKEVEKVSSK
+1222 VAERNVKEVVKVSSK
-1237 FTSKLLGGYQPIHPV
+1237 FTSK
-1252 HVDICPTIFQWQES
+1252 S
-1266 M
+1266 

>member
-1 MERSPG
+1 MECPPG
-7 RRVGRPK
+7 RRVRRPK
-14 EKQKQVEKS
+14 EKQKQVEQS

-36 DFKSGPSERC
+36 DFKSGRSERC
-46 ERKQEQASETKKSEK
+46 ERTQEQASETKKSEK

-80 DSSDVASSET
+80 DSSDVVNSET
-90 RGTERYDTR
+90 RGTEQYDTR
-99 EETRNKSAASIEK
+99 EEKRNKSAVSIEK
-112 EDSRPLSREDSVSF
+112 EYSRPLSREDSVSF

-152 KNVTVKKDEEK
+152 KNVTVEKDEEK
-163 EGQTV
+163 EGEAVKNEGKSRGQATKDGQKCQHKKNGAEKGSV
-168 ENGEKSREEATKDGQ
+168 IVADRSDTTLPQYFRQDQDTTKRDSKCQSGATKQGYVGVTKRNGPKEHVISENSEKTSLENGLKMATSKAKNIVTMKNDDEKEVQPVKNGGKSREEATKDGQ

-198 VADRSDTTLPQY
+198 AADRSDTTLPQY
-210 FRQDQGTTKR
+210 FRQDQGTAKR
-220 DRECQTGATNQGH
+220 DSKCQSGATKQGYV
-233 LGVTKRNGP
+233 GVTKRNGP
-242 KEHVISKNSEKTL
+242 KEH
-255 LENGL
+255 
-260 QMAKSKARKNVTVK
+260 
-274 NDEEKEGQA
+274 
-283 VKKGGKSREETTKD
+283 
-297 GQKCQYKK
+297 
-305 HEADKRSV
+305 
-313 TVANRSD
+313 
-320 TTLPQHFRQ
+320 
-329 DQGTTKR
+329 
-336 GREHQSGATA
+336 
-346 QGHAGVTKRNGPR
+346 
-359 ENVISENSEK
+359 VISENSEK

-378 GKSKAKKN
+378 AKSKATKN
-386 VTVKKDEEKEGQ
+386 VTVKNDEEKEGQ
-398 AVKNGRKSREEATK
+398 AVKNGRKSREEAK
-412 DGQKCHYKKHE
+412 
-423 ADKSSVTAANRSDTT
+423 
-438 LPQHF
+438 
-443 RQDQGTTKRDR
+443 
-454 EHQSGATTQ
+454 
-463 GHAGVTKRNGPKE
+463 
-476 HAMSEN
+476 
-482 SEKTW
+482 
-487 LEKGLKMAKSR
+487 
-498 GKINVTVKKDEEK
+498 
-511 EGQAV
+511 
-516 KNGRK
+516 
-521 SREEATKDG
+521 
-530 QKCHY
+530 
-535 KKHEADKSSV
+535 
-545 TAANRSDTTLPQ
+545 
-557 HFRQDQGTTKRD
+557 
-569 REHQSGATT
+569 
-578 QGHAG
+578 
-583 VTKRNGPKEHAM
+583 
-595 SENSEKTWLEKGLKM
+595 
-610 AKSRGKINVTVKKD
+610 
-624 EEKEGKAVKNGG
+624 
-636 KSREEATKDGQKCQ
+636 KDGQKCQ
-650 YKKHKADKSS
+650 YKKHEVDKSS

-687 YQSGATK
+687 CQSGAKKQGHAGVTKRNGPKEHVISENSEKTLLENGLKMAKSKAKNIVTVRNDEEKKGQAIKKGGKSRGGATKDGQKCQYKKHEADKSSVTVANRSDTTLPQHFRQDQGTTKRDSEYQSGATK
-694 QGHAGDTRRN
+694 QGYAGVTKRN
-704 GPEEDVISED
+704 GPKEDVISEG

-723 SDDGAI
+723 SEDGTI

-756 ESDDEAMSQNNLR
+756 ESDDKAMSQNNLR
-769 DTAAE
+769 DSAAE
-774 RESESPERI
+774 RKSESPVGI
-783 PVLKSINEAT
+783 SVLKSINEAT
-793 NNDGVSCSANILS
+793 NNDGVSSSANILS
-806 HNVELNGVND
+806 HNVELNGVNE

-850 SQKSERGTL
+850 SKTSDRDTV
-859 KGKDSEREQGDTTR
+859 KGKDSEKEQEDTTR
-873 EKSPR
+873 KKSPR
-878 KTSGRGTEEV
+878 KTAGRGTEEV

-893 DRTLAIVP
+893 DRTLVIVP
-901 DVDESTNKA
+901 DVDESTNKT

-935 DCDDNNTLHLSERR
+935 NCDDNDTLHLSERR
-949 PENESEKK
+949 PENESEKE
-957 SRRIRRRRRQTR
+957 SRRIRRRHRQTR
-969 SKAGKHSAMDGPDN
+969 SKAGKHSAIDGPDN

-995 EQERKGRYFKDG
+995 EQENKSRYFKDG

-1013 EIKPKKSAEIDNNNN
+1013 KIKLKKSAEIDNNNN
-1028 ILSQEISKDELTR
+1028 ILPQEISRDELTR
-1041 ADHSGQRKENDLLR
+1041 TDHSGQRKENDLLR
-1055 GEEKSLQEGAQDGIA
+1055 GEETSLQEGAQDGVA

-1222 VAERNVKEVEKVSSK
+1222 VAERNVKEVVKVSSK
-1237 FTSKLLGGYQPIHPV
+1237 FTSK
-1252 HVDICPTIFQWQES
+1252 S
-1266 M
+1266 

>member
-1 MERSPG
+1 MECPPG
-7 RRVGRPK
+7 RRVRRPK
-14 EKQKQVEKS
+14 EKQKQVEQS

-36 DFKSGPSERC
+36 DFKSGRSERC
-46 ERKQEQASETKKSEK
+46 ERTQEQASETKKSEK

-74 RPEGSG
+74 RSEGSG
-80 DSSDVASSET
+80 DSSDVVNSET
-90 RGTERYDTR
+90 RGTEQYDTR
-99 EETRNKSAASIEK
+99 EEKRNKSAVSIEK
-112 EDSRPLSREDSVSF
+112 EYSRPLSREDSVSF

-152 KNVTVKKDEEK
+152 KNVTVEKDEEK
-163 EGQTV
+163 EGEAVKNEGKSRGHATKDGQKCQHKKNGAEKGSVIVADRSDTTLPQYFRQDQDTTKRDSKYQSGATKQGYV
-168 ENGEKSREEATKDGQ
+168 GVTKRNGPKEHVISENSEKTSLENGLKMATSKAKNIVTMKNDDEKEVQPVKNGGKSREEATKDGQ

-198 VADRSDTTLPQY
+198 AADRSDTTLPQY
-210 FRQDQGTTKR
+210 FRQDQGTAKR
-220 DRECQTGATNQGH
+220 DSKCQSGATKQGYV
-233 LGVTKRNGP
+233 GVTKRNGP
-242 KEHVISKNSEKTL
+242 KEHVISENSEKTL

-260 QMAKSKARKNVTVK
+260 KMAKSKATKNVTVK

-283 VKKGGKSREETTKD
+283 VKNGGKSRQEATKD

-305 HEADKRSV
+305 HEVEKRSV
-313 TVANRSD
+313 TVADRSD
-320 TTLPQHFRQ
+320 T
-329 DQGTTKR
+329 
-336 GREHQSGATA
+336 A
-346 QGHAGVTKRNGPR
+346 
-359 ENVISENSEK
+359 
-369 TLLENGLKM
+369 
-378 GKSKAKKN
+378 
-386 VTVKKDEEKEGQ
+386 
-398 AVKNGRKSREEATK
+398 
-412 DGQKCHYKKHE
+412 
-423 ADKSSVTAANRSDTT
+423 

-476 HAMSEN
+476 NVIREN
-482 SEKTW
+482 SEKTL
-487 LEKGLKMAKSR
+487 LENGLKMVKS
-498 GKINVTVKKDEEK
+498 KATKNVTVKKHEEK

-521 SREEATKDG
+521 SREEAK
-530 QKCHY
+530 
-535 KKHEADKSSV
+535 
-545 TAANRSDTTLPQ
+545 
-557 HFRQDQGTTKRD
+557 
-569 REHQSGATT
+569 
-578 QGHAG
+578 
-583 VTKRNGPKEHAM
+583 
-595 SENSEKTWLEKGLKM
+595 
-610 AKSRGKINVTVKKD
+610 
-624 EEKEGKAVKNGG
+624 
-636 KSREEATKDGQKCQ
+636 KDGQKCQ
-650 YKKHKADKSS
+650 YKKHEVDKSS

-687 YQSGATK
+687 CQSGAKKQGHAGVTKRNGPKEHVISENSEKTLLENGLKMAKSKAKNIVTVRNDEEKKGQAIKKGGKSRGGATKDGQKCQYKKHEADKSSVTVANRSDTTLPQHFRQDQGTTKRDSEYQSGATK
-694 QGHAGDTRRN
+694 QGYAGVTKRN
-704 GPEEDVISED
+704 GPKEDVISEG

-723 SDDGAI
+723 SEDGTI

-756 ESDDEAMSQNNLR
+756 ESDDKAMSQNNLR
-769 DTAAE
+769 DSAAE
-774 RESESPERI
+774 RKSESPVGI
-783 PVLKSINEAT
+783 SVLKSINEAT
-793 NNDGVSCSANILS
+793 NSDGVSSSGNILS
-806 HNVELNGVND
+806 HNVELNGVNE

-850 SQKSERGTL
+850 SKTSDRDTV
-859 KGKDSEREQGDTTR
+859 KGKDSEREQEDTTR
-873 EKSPR
+873 KKSPR
-878 KTSGRGTEEV
+878 KTAGRGTEEV

-893 DRTLAIVP
+893 DRTLVIVP
-901 DVDESTNKA
+901 DVDESTNKT

-935 DCDDNNTLHLSERR
+935 NCDDNDTLHLSERR
-949 PENESEKK
+949 PENESEKE

-969 SKAGKHSAMDGPDN
+969 SKAGKHSAIDGPDN

-995 EQERKGRYFKDG
+995 EQENKSRYFKDG

-1013 EIKPKKSAEIDNNNN
+1013 KIKLKKSAEIDNNNN
-1028 ILSQEISKDELTR
+1028 ILPQEISRDELTR
-1041 ADHSGQRKENDLLR
+1041 TDHSGQRKENDLLR
-1055 GEEKSLQEGAQDGIA
+1055 GEETSLQEGAQDGVA

-1222 VAERNVKEVEKVSSK
+1222 VAERNVKEVVKVSSK
-1237 FTSKLLGGYQPIHPV
+1237 FTSK
-1252 HVDICPTIFQWQES
+1252 S
-1266 M
+1266 

>member
-1 MERSPG
+1 MESSPS
-7 RRVGRPK
+7 RRVRRPK
-14 EKQKQVEKS
+14 EKQKQVEQS
-23 PLSDVTQGHEPPS
+23 PLSDVTQGHGPPS
-36 DFKSGPSERC
+36 DFKSGRSERS
-46 ERKQEQASETKKSEK
+46 ERTQEQASETKKSEK

-80 DSSDVASSET
+80 DSSDVVSSET
-90 RGTERYDTR
+90 GGTERYDTR
-99 EETRNKSAASIEK
+99 EETRNKSAAFFEK
-112 EDSRPLSREDSVSF
+112 EDSLPLSREDSVSF
-126 NENTNEKGTRYQ
+126 NEKTNEKGTRYQ
-138 GHTPRKNS
+138 GHTPRKNG

-163 EGQTV
+163 EGQAV
-168 ENGEKSREEATKDGQ
+168 KKGEKSRQEATKDGQ
-183 KCQHKKHEA
+183 KYQHKKHEA

-198 VADRSDTTLPQY
+198 AADRSDTTLPQY

-220 DRECQTGATNQGH
+220 DSKCQTGATKQGYV
-233 LGVTKRNGP
+233 GVTKRNGP
-242 KEHVISKNSEKTL
+242 KEHVISENSEKTL

-260 QMAKSKARKNVTVK
+260 KMAKSKARKNVTVK

-283 VKKGGKSREETTKD
+283 VKNGGKSRQEATKD
-297 GQKCQYKK
+297 GQKCQYEK
-305 HEADKRSV
+305 HEAEKRSV
-313 TVANRSD
+313 TVADRSD
-320 TTLPQHFRQ
+320 T
-329 DQGTTKR
+329 
-336 GREHQSGATA
+336 A
-346 QGHAGVTKRNGPR
+346 
-359 ENVISENSEK
+359 
-369 TLLENGLKM
+369 
-378 GKSKAKKN
+378 
-386 VTVKKDEEKEGQ
+386 
-398 AVKNGRKSREEATK
+398 
-412 DGQKCHYKKHE
+412 
-423 ADKSSVTAANRSDTT
+423 

-476 HAMSEN
+476 NVIREN
-482 SEKTW
+482 SEKTL
-487 LEKGLKMAKSR
+487 LENGLKMAKSR
-498 GKINVTVKKDEEK
+498 ATKNVTVKKDEEK

-530 QKCHY
+530 QKCQY
-535 KKHEADKSSV
+535 KKHEV
-545 TAANRSDTTLPQ
+545 
-557 HFRQDQGTTKRD
+557 
-569 REHQSGATT
+569 
-578 QGHAG
+578 
-583 VTKRNGPKEHAM
+583 
-595 SENSEKTWLEKGLKM
+595 
-610 AKSRGKINVTVKKD
+610 
-624 EEKEGKAVKNGG
+624 
-636 KSREEATKDGQKCQ
+636 
-650 YKKHKADKSS
+650 DKSS

-687 YQSGATK
+687 CQSGAKKQGHAGVNKRNGPKEHVISDNSEKTLLENGLKMAKSKAKNIVTVRNDEEKKGQAVKKGGKSRGGATKDGQKFQYKKHEADKSSVIVANRSDTTLPQHFRQDQATTKRDSEYQSGATK
-694 QGHAGDTRRN
+694 QGHAGVTKRN

-723 SDDGAI
+723 SEDGTI

-743 RRRSRARKKKVVG
+743 RTRSRARKKKVVG
-756 ESDDEAMSQNNLR
+756 ESDDKAMSQNNLR
-769 DTAAE
+769 DSAAE
-774 RESESPERI
+774 RKSESPEGI
-783 PVLKSINEAT
+783 SVLKSVNEAT
-793 NNDGVSCSANILS
+793 NNDGVSSSANILS
-806 HNVELNGVND
+806 HNVELNGVNE

-838 ENVVSV
+838 ETVVSV

-850 SQKSERGTL
+850 SKTSERDTV
-859 KGKDSEREQGDTTR
+859 KGKDSEREQEDTTR
-873 EKSPR
+873 KKSPR
-878 KTSGRGTEEV
+878 KTAGRGAEEV

-901 DVDESTNKA
+901 DVDESKNKT

-935 DCDDNNTLHLSERR
+935 NCDDNDTLHLSERG
-949 PENESEKK
+949 PENESEKQ

-969 SKAGKHSAMDGPDN
+969 SKAGKHSAIDGPDN
-983 ALPPNCPNDCAV
+983 ALPPNCSNDCAV
-995 EQERKGRYFKDG
+995 EQESKSRYFKDG

-1028 ILSQEISKDELTR
+1028 ILPQEISRDELTR
-1041 ADHSGQRKENDLLR
+1041 TDHSGQRKENDLLR
-1055 GEEKSLQEGAQDGIA
+1055 GEETSLQEGAQDGVA

-1222 VAERNVKEVEKVSSK
+1222 VAERNVKEVVKVSSK
-1237 FTSKLLGGYQPIHPV
+1237 FTSKLLRSREETNYTFFSVKTVNIK
-1252 HVDICPTIFQWQES
+1252 I
-1266 M
+1266 

>member
-80 DSSDVASSET
+80 DSSDVVNSET
-90 RGTERYDTR
+90 RGTEQYDTR
-99 EETRNKSAASIEK
+99 EEKRNKSAVSIEK
-112 EDSRPLSREDSVSF
+112 EYSRPLSREDSVSF

-163 EGQTV
+163 EGQAV
-168 ENGEKSREEATKDGQ
+168 KNGEKSREEATKDGQ

-443 RQDQGTTKRDR
+443 RQDR
-454 EHQSGATTQ
+454 
-463 GHAGVTKRNGPKE
+463 
-476 HAMSEN
+476 
-482 SEKTW
+482 
-487 LEKGLKMAKSR
+487 
-498 GKINVTVKKDEEK
+498 
-511 EGQAV
+511 
-516 KNGRK
+516 
-521 SREEATKDG
+521 
-530 QKCHY
+530 
-535 KKHEADKSSV
+535 
-545 TAANRSDTTLPQ
+545 
-557 HFRQDQGTTKRD
+557 GTTKRD

-704 GPEEDVISED
+704 GPKEDVISED

-723 SDDGAI
+723 SDEGAI

-1087 FRHLTV
+1087 FRHLSV

-1143 KHYREHNNR
+1143 KHYREHNNS

-1252 HVDICPTIFQWQES
+1252 HVDICPTIFLQTLEYSFLVSHSYRLWKRILRTV
-1266 M
+1266 

>member
-163 EGQTV
+163 EGQAV
-168 ENGEKSREEATKDGQ
+168 KNGEKSREEATKDGQ

-255 LENGL
+255 FENGL

-443 RQDQGTTKRDR
+443 RQDR
-454 EHQSGATTQ
+454 
-463 GHAGVTKRNGPKE
+463 
-476 HAMSEN
+476 
-482 SEKTW
+482 
-487 LEKGLKMAKSR
+487 
-498 GKINVTVKKDEEK
+498 
-511 EGQAV
+511 
-516 KNGRK
+516 
-521 SREEATKDG
+521 
-530 QKCHY
+530 
-535 KKHEADKSSV
+535 
-545 TAANRSDTTLPQ
+545 
-557 HFRQDQGTTKRD
+557 GTTKRD

-687 YQSGATK
+687 YQTGATK

-704 GPEEDVISED
+704 GPKEDVISED

-1143 KHYREHNNR
+1143 KHYREHNNS

-1252 HVDICPTIFQWQES
+1252 HVDICPTIFLQTLEYSFLVSHSYRLWKRILRTV
-1266 M
+1266 

>member
-80 DSSDVASSET
+80 DSSDVVNSET
-90 RGTERYDTR
+90 RGTEQYDTR
-99 EETRNKSAASIEK
+99 EEKRNKSAVSIEK
-112 EDSRPLSREDSVSF
+112 EYSRPLSREDSVSF

-163 EGQTV
+163 EGQAV
-168 ENGEKSREEATKDGQ
+168 KNGEKSREEATKDGQ

-220 DRECQTGATNQGH
+220 DRECQTGATNKGH

-255 LENGL
+255 PENGL

-274 NDEEKEGQA
+274 NDEEKEGKA

-511 EGQAV
+511 EG
-516 KNGRK
+516 
-521 SREEATKDG
+521 
-530 QKCHY
+530 
-535 KKHEADKSSV
+535 
-545 TAANRSDTTLPQ
+545 
-557 HFRQDQGTTKRD
+557 
-569 REHQSGATT
+569 
-578 QGHAG
+578 
-583 VTKRNGPKEHAM
+583 
-595 SENSEKTWLEKGLKM
+595 
-610 AKSRGKINVTVKKD
+610 
-624 EEKEGKAVKNGG
+624 KAVKNGG
-636 KSREEATKDGQKCQ
+636 KSREEATKDGQKCH

-673 HFRQDQGTTKRDSE
+673 HFGQDQGTTKRDSE

-694 QGHAGDTRRN
+694 QGYAGVTKRN
-704 GPEEDVISED
+704 GPKEDVISEG

-723 SDDGAI
+723 SEDGTI

-901 DVDESTNKA
+901 DVDESTNKT

-935 DCDDNNTLHLSERR
+935 NCDDNDTLHLSERR
-949 PENESEKK
+949 PENESEKE

>member
-163 EGQTV
+163 EGQAV
-168 ENGEKSREEATKDGQ
+168 KNGEKSREEATKDGQ

-242 KEHVISKNSEKTL
+242 KEPVVSKNSEKTL

-463 GHAGVTKRNGPKE
+463 GHAGVTRRNGPK
-476 HAMSEN
+476 
-482 SEKTW
+482 K
-487 LEKGLKMAKSR
+487 
-498 GKINVTVKKDEEK
+498 
-511 EGQAV
+511 
-516 KNGRK
+516 
-521 SREEATKDG
+521 
-530 QKCHY
+530 
-535 KKHEADKSSV
+535 
-545 TAANRSDTTLPQ
+545 
-557 HFRQDQGTTKRD
+557 
-569 REHQSGATT
+569 
-578 QGHAG
+578 
-583 VTKRNGPKEHAM
+583 HAM

-694 QGHAGDTRRN
+694 QGYAGVTKRN
-704 GPEEDVISED
+704 GPKEDVISEG

-723 SDDGAI
+723 SEDGTI

-1087 FRHLTV
+1087 FRHLSV
-1093 IPTLGD
+1093 IPTLRD

-1152 SYPNDLYQDVRI
+1152 SYPNNLYQDVRI

-1211 KDNFENFVFAT
+1211 TDNFENFVFAT

-1237 FTSKLLGGYQPIHPV
+1237 FTAKLLGGYQPIHPV
-1252 HVDICPTIFQWQES
+1252 HVDICPTIFLQTLEYSFLVSHSYRLWKRILRTV
-1266 M
+1266 

>member
-1 MERSPG
+1 MESSPG
-7 RRVGRPK
+7 RRVRRPK
-14 EKQKQVEKS
+14 EKKKQVEQS
-23 PLSDVTQGHEPPS
+23 PLSDVTQGHGPPS
-36 DFKSGPSERC
+36 HFKSGPSERS
-46 ERKQEQASETKKSEK
+46 ERTQEQASEAKKSEK

-80 DSSDVASSET
+80 DSSDVVSSET
-90 RGTERYDTR
+90 GGTERYDTR
-99 EETRNKSAASIEK
+99 EETRNKSAAFFEK
-112 EDSRPLSREDSVSF
+112 EDSLPLSREDSVSF

-138 GHTPRKNS
+138 GHTPRKNG

-163 EGQTV
+163 EGQAV
-168 ENGEKSREEATKDGQ
+168 KKGEKSREEATKDGQKYQHKKHEADKSSVTVADRSDTTLPRYFRQDQGTTKRDTMCQSGATKQGYVGVTKRNAPKEHVITENSEKTLLENGLKMAKSKAKNIVTMKNDDEKEGQPVKNGGKSRQEATKDGQ

-198 VADRSDTTLPQY
+198 VTD
-210 FRQDQGTTKR
+210 
-220 DRECQTGATNQGH
+220 
-233 LGVTKRNGP
+233 
-242 KEHVISKNSEKTL
+242 
-255 LENGL
+255 
-260 QMAKSKARKNVTVK
+260 
-274 NDEEKEGQA
+274 
-283 VKKGGKSREETTKD
+283 
-297 GQKCQYKK
+297 
-305 HEADKRSV
+305 
-313 TVANRSD
+313 RSD

-336 GREHQSGATA
+336 DSKCQSGATK
-346 QGHAGVTKRNGPR
+346 QGYVGVTKRNGPK
-359 ENVISENSEK
+359 EHVISENSEK

-378 GKSKAKKN
+378 AKSKATLKN
-386 VTVKKDEEKEGQ
+386 VTLKNDEEKEGQ
-398 AVKNGRKSREEATK
+398 AVKNGRKSRQEATK
-412 DGQKCHYKKHE
+412 DGQKCQYKKHE
-423 ADKSSVTAANRSDTT
+423 AEKRSVTVADRSDTT

-476 HAMSEN
+476 NIISEN
-482 SEKTW
+482 SEKTL
-487 LEKGLKMAKSR
+487 LENGLKMAKS
-498 GKINVTVKKDEEK
+498 KATKNVTVKKDEEK

-530 QKCHY
+530 QKCQY
-535 KKHEADKSSV
+535 KKHEVDKSSV
-545 TAANRSDTTLPQ
+545 TIADRSDSTLPQ

-569 REHQSGATT
+569 SECQSGARK
-578 QGHAG
+578 QGHTG
-583 VTKRNGPKEHAM
+583 VTKRNGPKEHVI
-595 SENSEKTWLEKGLKM
+595 SENSEKTLLENGLKM
-610 AKSRGKINVTVKKD
+610 AKSKAKNIVTVKND
-624 EEKEGKAVKNGG
+624 EEKKGQAVKNGG
-636 KSREEATKDGQKCQ
+636 KSRGEATKDGQKCQ
-650 YKKHKADKSS
+650 YKKHEADKSS
-660 VTVADRSDTTLPQ
+660 VTVANRSDITLPQ

-687 YQSGATK
+687 YQNGATK
-694 QGHAGDTRRN
+694 QGHASVTKRN
-704 GPEEDVISED
+704 GPKEDVISED

-723 SDDGAI
+723 SEDGTI

-756 ESDDEAMSQNNLR
+756 ESDDKAMSQNNLR
-769 DTAAE
+769 DSAAE
-774 RESESPERI
+774 KKSESSEGI

-793 NNDGVSCSANILS
+793 NNDGVSSSANILS
-806 HNVELNGVND
+806 HNVELNGVNE

-844 SQKEAL
+844 SQNEAL
-850 SQKSERGTL
+850 SKTSERDTV
-859 KGKDSEREQGDTTR
+859 KGKDSEREQKDTTR
-873 EKSPR
+873 KKSPR
-878 KTSGRGTEEV
+878 KTAGRGTEEV

-901 DVDESTNKA
+901 DVDESTNKTS
-910 LSSTC
+910 SSTC

-935 DCDDNNTLHLSERR
+935 NCDDNDTLHLSERR
-949 PENESEKK
+949 PENESEKE

-969 SKAGKHSAMDGPDN
+969 SKAGKHSAIDGSDN

-995 EQERKGRYFKDG
+995 EQESKSRYFKDG

-1028 ILSQEISKDELTR
+1028 ILPQEISRDELTR
-1041 ADHSGQRKENDLLR
+1041 TDHSGQRKENDLLR
-1055 GEEKSLQEGAQDGIA
+1055 GEETSLQEGAQDGVA

-1076 SSTGCRYNRRN
+1076 SSTGCRYNRRD

-1143 KHYREHNNR
+1143 KHYRDHNNR

-1186 DTRKFVDVQWENSKR
+1186 DARKFVDVQWENSKR

-1222 VAERNVKEVEKVSSK
+1222 VAERNVKEVVRVSSK
-1237 FTSKLLGGYQPIHPV
+1237 FTSKLLRSREETNYTFFLVKTVNIK
-1252 HVDICPTIFQWQES
+1252 I
-1266 M
+1266 

>member
-1 MERSPG
+1 MECPPG
-7 RRVGRPK
+7 RRVRRPK
-14 EKQKQVEKS
+14 EKQKQVEQS

-36 DFKSGPSERC
+36 DFKSGRSERC
-46 ERKQEQASETKKSEK
+46 ERTQEQASETKKSEK

-80 DSSDVASSET
+80 DSSDVVNSET
-90 RGTERYDTR
+90 KGTEQYDTR
-99 EETRNKSAASIEK
+99 EEKRNKSAVSIEK
-112 EDSRPLSREDSVSF
+112 EYSRPLSREDSVSF

-152 KNVTVKKDEEK
+152 KNVTVEKDEKKEGEAVKNEGKSRGQATKDGQKCQHKKNGAEKGSVIVADRSDTTLPQYFRQDQDTTKRDSKCQSGATKQGYVGVTKRNGPKEHVISENSEKTLLENGLKMATSKAKNIVTMKNDDEK
-163 EGQTV
+163 EGQPV
-168 ENGEKSREEATKDGQ
+168 KNGGKSREEATKDGQ

-198 VADRSDTTLPQY
+198 AADRSDTTLPQY
-210 FRQDQGTTKR
+210 FRQDQGTAKR
-220 DRECQTGATNQGH
+220 DSKCQSGATKQGYV
-233 LGVTKRNGP
+233 GVTKRNGP
-242 KEHVISKNSEKTL
+242 KEHVISENSEKTL

-260 QMAKSKARKNVTVK
+260 KMAKSKATKNVTVK

-283 VKKGGKSREETTKD
+283 VKNGGKSRQEATKD

-305 HEADKRSV
+305 HEVEKRSV
-313 TVANRSD
+313 TVADRSD
-320 TTLPQHFRQ
+320 T
-329 DQGTTKR
+329 
-336 GREHQSGATA
+336 A
-346 QGHAGVTKRNGPR
+346 
-359 ENVISENSEK
+359 
-369 TLLENGLKM
+369 
-378 GKSKAKKN
+378 
-386 VTVKKDEEKEGQ
+386 
-398 AVKNGRKSREEATK
+398 
-412 DGQKCHYKKHE
+412 
-423 ADKSSVTAANRSDTT
+423 

-476 HAMSEN
+476 NVIREN
-482 SEKTW
+482 SEKTL
-487 LEKGLKMAKSR
+487 LENGLKMAKS
-498 GKINVTVKKDEEK
+498 KATKNVTVKKHEEK

-521 SREEATKDG
+521 SREEAK
-530 QKCHY
+530 
-535 KKHEADKSSV
+535 
-545 TAANRSDTTLPQ
+545 
-557 HFRQDQGTTKRD
+557 
-569 REHQSGATT
+569 
-578 QGHAG
+578 
-583 VTKRNGPKEHAM
+583 
-595 SENSEKTWLEKGLKM
+595 
-610 AKSRGKINVTVKKD
+610 
-624 EEKEGKAVKNGG
+624 
-636 KSREEATKDGQKCQ
+636 KDGQKCQ
-650 YKKHKADKSS
+650 YKKHEVDKSS

-687 YQSGATK
+687 CQSGAKKQGHAGVTKRNGPKEHVISENSEKTLLENGLKMAKSKAKNIVTVRNDEEKKGQAIKKGGKSRGGATKDGQKCQYKKHEADKSSVTVANRSDTTLPQHFRQDQGTTKRDSEYQSGATK
-694 QGHAGDTRRN
+694 QGYAGVTKRN
-704 GPEEDVISED
+704 GPKEDVISEG

-723 SDDGAI
+723 SEDGTI

-756 ESDDEAMSQNNLR
+756 ESDDKAMSQNNLR
-769 DTAAE
+769 DSAAE
-774 RESESPERI
+774 RKSESPVGI
-783 PVLKSINEAT
+783 SVLKSINEAT
-793 NNDGVSCSANILS
+793 NNDGVSSSANILS
-806 HNVELNGVND
+806 HNVELNGVNE

-838 ENVVSV
+838 EKVVSV

-850 SQKSERGTL
+850 SKTSDRDTV
-859 KGKDSEREQGDTTR
+859 KGKDSEREQEDTTR
-873 EKSPR
+873 KKSPR
-878 KTSGRGTEEV
+878 KTAGRGTEEV

-893 DRTLAIVP
+893 DRTLVIVP
-901 DVDESTNKA
+901 DVDESTNKT

-935 DCDDNNTLHLSERR
+935 NCDDNDTLHLSERR
-949 PENESEKK
+949 PENESEKE

-969 SKAGKHSAMDGPDN
+969 SKAGKHSAIDGPDN

-995 EQERKGRYFKDG
+995 EQENKSRYFKDG

-1013 EIKPKKSAEIDNNNN
+1013 KIKLKKSAEIDNNNN
-1028 ILSQEISKDELTR
+1028 ILPQEISRDELTR
-1041 ADHSGQRKENDLLR
+1041 TDHSGQRKENDLLR
-1055 GEEKSLQEGAQDGIA
+1055 GEETSLQEGAQDGVA

-1143 KHYREHNNR
+1143 KHYRERNNR

-1222 VAERNVKEVEKVSSK
+1222 VAERNVKEVVKVSSK
-1237 FTSKLLGGYQPIHPV
+1237 FTSK
-1252 HVDICPTIFQWQES
+1252 S
-1266 M
+1266 

>member
-112 EDSRPLSREDSVSF
+112 EDSCPLSREDSVSF

-163 EGQTV
+163 EGQAV
-168 ENGEKSREEATKDGQ
+168 KNGEKNREEATKDGQ

-198 VADRSDTTLPQY
+198 VADRSDTTLPQH

-220 DRECQTGATNQGH
+220 DREHQSGATTQGH
-233 LGVTKRNGP
+233 AGVTKRNGP
-242 KEHVISKNSEKTL
+242 KENVISENSEKTL

-260 QMAKSKARKNVTVK
+260 KMGKSKAKKNVTVK
-274 NDEEKEGQA
+274 KDEEKEGQA
-283 VKKGGKSREETTKD
+283 VKNGRKSREEATKD
-297 GQKCQYKK
+297 GQKCHYKK
-305 HEADKRSV
+305 HEADKSSV
-313 TVANRSD
+313 TAANRSD

-336 GREHQSGATA
+336 DREHQSGATT
-346 QGHAGVTKRNGPR
+346 QGHAGVTKRNGPK

-498 GKINVTVKKDEEK
+498 GKK
-511 EGQAV
+511 
-516 KNGRK
+516 
-521 SREEATKDG
+521 
-530 QKCHY
+530 
-535 KKHEADKSSV
+535 
-545 TAANRSDTTLPQ
+545 
-557 HFRQDQGTTKRD
+557 
-569 REHQSGATT
+569 
-578 QGHAG
+578 
-583 VTKRNGPKEHAM
+583 
-595 SENSEKTWLEKGLKM
+595 
-610 AKSRGKINVTVKKD
+610 NVTVKKD

-650 YKKHKADKSS
+650 YKKHEADKSS

-694 QGHAGDTRRN
+694 QGYAGVTKRN
-704 GPEEDVISED
+704 GPKEDVISEG

-723 SDDGAI
+723 SEDGTI
-729 GTESTSKPENIKGR
+729 GTESSSKPENIKGR

-793 NNDGVSCSANILS
+793 NNDGVSCSANFLS

-901 DVDESTNKA
+901 DVDESTNET

-935 DCDDNNTLHLSERR
+935 NCDDNDTLHLSERR
-949 PENESEKK
+949 PENESEKE

-969 SKAGKHSAMDGPDN
+969 SKAGKHSAIDGPDN

-995 EQERKGRYFKDG
+995 EQESKSRYFKDG

-1055 GEEKSLQEGAQDGIA
+1055 GEETSLQEGAQDGIA

-1087 FRHLTV
+1087 FRHLSV

-1143 KHYREHNNR
+1143 KHYREHNNS

-1237 FTSKLLGGYQPIHPV
+1237 FTSKLWGAYRPIHPV
-1252 HVDICPTIFQWQES
+1252 HVDICPTIFQW
-1266 M
+1266 

>member
-163 EGQTV
+163 EGQAV
-168 ENGEKSREEATKDGQ
+168 KNGEKSREEATKDGQ

-242 KEHVISKNSEKTL
+242 KEHVVSKNSEKTL

-443 RQDQGTTKRDR
+443 RQDRGTTKRDR
-454 EHQSGATTQ
+454 EHQSGATT
-463 GHAGVTKRNGPKE
+463 E
-476 HAMSEN
+476 
-482 SEKTW
+482 
-487 LEKGLKMAKSR
+487 
-498 GKINVTVKKDEEK
+498 
-511 EGQAV
+511 
-516 KNGRK
+516 
-521 SREEATKDG
+521 
-530 QKCHY
+530 
-535 KKHEADKSSV
+535 
-545 TAANRSDTTLPQ
+545 
-557 HFRQDQGTTKRD
+557 
-569 REHQSGATT
+569 
-578 QGHAG
+578 GHAG

-704 GPEEDVISED
+704 GPKEDVISED

-1087 FRHLTV
+1087 FRHLSV
-1093 IPTLGD
+1093 IPTLRD

-1143 KHYREHNNR
+1143 KHYREHNNS

-1211 KDNFENFVFAT
+1211 TDNFENFVFAT

-1237 FTSKLLGGYQPIHPV
+1237 FTAKLLGGYQPIHPV
-1252 HVDICPTIFQWQES
+1252 HVDICPTIFLQTLEYSFLVSHSYRLWKRILRTV
-1266 M
+1266 

>member
-1 MERSPG
+1 MECSPG
-7 RRVGRPK
+7 RRIRRLK
-14 EKQKQVEKS
+14 EIQKQVEQS
-23 PLSDVTQGHEPPS
+23 PLSDVTQGLGPPS
-36 DFKSGPSERC
+36 DFKSGPSERS
-46 ERKQEQASETKKSEK
+46 ERTQEQASETKKSEK

-80 DSSDVASSET
+80 DSSDVVSSET
-90 RGTERYDTR
+90 AGTERYDTR
-99 EETRNKSAASIEK
+99 EKTRNKSAAFFEK
-112 EDSRPLSREDSVSF
+112 EDSLPLSREDSVSF

-138 GHTPRKNS
+138 GHTPRKNGS
-146 SKSKAK
+146 
-152 KNVTVKKDEEK
+152 
-163 EGQTV
+163 
-168 ENGEKSREEATKDGQ
+168 
-183 KCQHKKHEA
+183 
-192 DKSSVT
+192 
-198 VADRSDTTLPQY
+198 
-210 FRQDQGTTKR
+210 
-220 DRECQTGATNQGH
+220 
-233 LGVTKRNGP
+233 
-242 KEHVISKNSEKTL
+242 
-255 LENGL
+255 
-260 QMAKSKARKNVTVK
+260 
-274 NDEEKEGQA
+274 
-283 VKKGGKSREETTKD
+283 
-297 GQKCQYKK
+297 
-305 HEADKRSV
+305 
-313 TVANRSD
+313 
-320 TTLPQHFRQ
+320 
-329 DQGTTKR
+329 
-336 GREHQSGATA
+336 
-346 QGHAGVTKRNGPR
+346 
-359 ENVISENSEK
+359 
-369 TLLENGLKM
+369 
-378 GKSKAKKN
+378 KSKAKKN

-398 AVKNGRKSREEATK
+398 AVKKGEKSREEATKDGQKYQHKKHEADKSSVTVADRSEATLPQYFRQDQDTTKRDSECQSGATKQGYVGVTKRNVPKEHVISENSEKTLLENGLKMATSKAKNIVTMKNDDEKEGQPVKNGGKSREEATK
-412 DGQKCHYKKHE
+412 DGQKCQHKKHGT
-423 ADKSSVTAANRSDTT
+423 DKSSVTAADRSDTT
-438 LPQHF
+438 LPQYFRQDQGTAKRDSKCQSGATKQGYVGVTKRNGPKEHVISENSEKTLLENGLKMAKSKATKNVTVKNDEKKEGQAVKNGGKSRQEATKDGQKCQYKKHEVEKRSVTVADRSDTALPQHF

-476 HAMSEN
+476 NVIREN
-482 SEKTW
+482 SEKTL
-487 LEKGLKMAKSR
+487 LENGLKMAKS
-498 GKINVTVKKDEEK
+498 KATKNVTVKKHEEK

-521 SREEATKDG
+521 SREEAK
-530 QKCHY
+530 
-535 KKHEADKSSV
+535 
-545 TAANRSDTTLPQ
+545 
-557 HFRQDQGTTKRD
+557 
-569 REHQSGATT
+569 
-578 QGHAG
+578 
-583 VTKRNGPKEHAM
+583 
-595 SENSEKTWLEKGLKM
+595 
-610 AKSRGKINVTVKKD
+610 
-624 EEKEGKAVKNGG
+624 
-636 KSREEATKDGQKCQ
+636 KDGQKCQ
-650 YKKHKADKSS
+650 YKKHEVDKSS

-687 YQSGATK
+687 CQSGAKKQGHAGVTKRNGPKEHVISENSEKPLLENGLKMAKSKAKNIVTVRNDEEKKGQAIKKGGKSRGGATKDGQKCQYKKHEADKSSVTVANRSDTTLPQHFRQDQGTTKRDSEYQSGATK
-694 QGHAGDTRRN
+694 QGYAGVTKRN
-704 GPEEDVISED
+704 GPKEDVISEG

-723 SDDGAI
+723 SEDGTI
-729 GTESTSKPENIKGR
+729 GTESSSKPENIKGR
-743 RRRSRARKKKVVG
+743 RRRSRARKKKVLG
-756 ESDDEAMSQNNLR
+756 ESDDKAMSQNNLR
-769 DTAAE
+769 DSAAE
-774 RESESPERI
+774 RKSESPAGI
-783 PVLKSINEAT
+783 SVLKSINEAT
-793 NNDGVSCSANILS
+793 NNDGVSSSANILS
-806 HNVELNGVND
+806 HNVELNGVNE

-850 SQKSERGTL
+850 SKTSDRDTV
-859 KGKDSEREQGDTTR
+859 KGKHSEREQEDTTR
-873 EKSPR
+873 KKSPR
-878 KTSGRGTEEV
+878 KTAGRGTEEV

-893 DRTLAIVP
+893 DRTLVIVP
-901 DVDESTNKA
+901 DVDESTNKT

-935 DCDDNNTLHLSERR
+935 NCDDNDTLHLSERR
-949 PENESEKK
+949 PENESEKE

-969 SKAGKHSAMDGPDN
+969 SKAGKHSAIDGPDN

-995 EQERKGRYFKDG
+995 EQESKSRYFKDG

-1028 ILSQEISKDELTR
+1028 ILPQEISRDELTR
-1041 ADHSGQRKENDLLR
+1041 TDHSGQRKENDLLR
-1055 GEEKSLQEGAQDGIA
+1055 GEETSLQEGAQDGVA

-1222 VAERNVKEVEKVSSK
+1222 VAERNVKEVVKVSSK
-1237 FTSKLLGGYQPIHPV
+1237 FTSK
-1252 HVDICPTIFQWQES
+1252 S
-1266 M
+1266 

>member
-74 RPEGSG
+74 RPEGSC

-163 EGQTV
+163 EGQAV
-168 ENGEKSREEATKDGQ
+168 KNGEKSREEATKDGQ

-220 DRECQTGATNQGH
+220 DRECQIGATNQGH

-255 LENGL
+255 PENGL

-274 NDEEKEGQA
+274 NDEEKEGKA

-320 TTLPQHFRQ
+320 TSLPQHFRQ

-398 AVKNGRKSREEATK
+398 AVKNGGKSREEATK

-487 LEKGLKMAKSR
+487 LEKGLKMAKRR

-511 EGQAV
+511 EGQ
-516 KNGRK
+516 
-521 SREEATKDG
+521 
-530 QKCHY
+530 
-535 KKHEADKSSV
+535 
-545 TAANRSDTTLPQ
+545 
-557 HFRQDQGTTKRD
+557 
-569 REHQSGATT
+569 
-578 QGHAG
+578 
-583 VTKRNGPKEHAM
+583 
-595 SENSEKTWLEKGLKM
+595 
-610 AKSRGKINVTVKKD
+610 
-624 EEKEGKAVKNGG
+624 AVKNGG

-694 QGHAGDTRRN
+694 QGHAGDSRRN
-704 GPEEDVISED
+704 GPKEDVISED

-901 DVDESTNKA
+901 DVDESTNKT

>member
-1 MERSPG
+1 MECPPG
-7 RRVGRPK
+7 RRVRRPK
-14 EKQKQVEKS
+14 EKQKQVKQS

-36 DFKSGPSERC
+36 DFKSGRSERG
-46 ERKQEQASETKKSEK
+46 ERTQEQASETKKSEK

-74 RPEGSG
+74 RPEDSG
-80 DSSDVASSET
+80 DSSDVVSSET
-90 RGTERYDTR
+90 GGTERYDTR
-99 EETRNKSAASIEK
+99 EETRNKSVASIEK
-112 EDSRPLSREDSVSF
+112 EDSLPLSLEDSVSF

-152 KNVTVKKDEEK
+152 KNVTVEKDEEK
-163 EGQTV
+163 EGEAV
-168 ENGEKSREEATKDGQ
+168 KNERKSRGQVTKDGQ
-183 KCQHKKHEA
+183 KCQHKKNGAE
-192 DKSSVT
+192 KGSVI

-210 FRQDQGTTKR
+210 FRQDQDTTKR
-220 DRECQTGATNQGH
+220 DSKCQSGATKQGYV
-233 LGVTKRNGP
+233 GVTKRNGP
-242 KEHVISKNSEKTL
+242 KEHVI
-255 LENGL
+255 G
-260 QMAKSKARKNVTVK
+260 
-274 NDEEKEGQA
+274 
-283 VKKGGKSREETTKD
+283 
-297 GQKCQYKK
+297 
-305 HEADKRSV
+305 
-313 TVANRSD
+313 
-320 TTLPQHFRQ
+320 
-329 DQGTTKR
+329 
-336 GREHQSGATA
+336 
-346 QGHAGVTKRNGPR
+346 
-359 ENVISENSEK
+359 ENSEK

-378 GKSKAKKN
+378 ATSKAKNIVTMKN
-386 VTVKKDEEKEGQ
+386 DDEKEGQ
-398 AVKNGRKSREEATK
+398 PVKNGGKSRQEATK
-412 DGQKCHYKKHE
+412 DGQKCQYKKHE
-423 ADKSSVTAANRSDTT
+423 VEKRSVTVADRSDTA

-463 GHAGVTKRNGPKE
+463 GHAGVTKRNGPKGNVIR
-476 HAMSEN
+476 EN
-482 SEKTW
+482 SEKTL
-487 LEKGLKMAKSR
+487 LENGLKMAKS
-498 GKINVTVKKDEEK
+498 KATKNVTVKKHEEK

-521 SREEATKDG
+521 SREEAK
-530 QKCHY
+530 
-535 KKHEADKSSV
+535 
-545 TAANRSDTTLPQ
+545 
-557 HFRQDQGTTKRD
+557 
-569 REHQSGATT
+569 
-578 QGHAG
+578 
-583 VTKRNGPKEHAM
+583 
-595 SENSEKTWLEKGLKM
+595 
-610 AKSRGKINVTVKKD
+610 
-624 EEKEGKAVKNGG
+624 
-636 KSREEATKDGQKCQ
+636 KDGQKCQ
-650 YKKHKADKSS
+650 YKKHEVDKSS

-687 YQSGATK
+687 CQSGAKKQGHAGVTKRNGPKEHVISENSEKTLLENGLKMAKSKAKNIVTVRNDEEKKGQAIKKGGKSRGGATKDGQKCQYKKHEADKSSVTVANRSDTTLPQHFRQDQGTTKRDSEYQSGATK
-694 QGHAGDTRRN
+694 QGYAGVTKRN
-704 GPEEDVISED
+704 GPKEDVISEG

-723 SDDGAI
+723 SEDGTI

-756 ESDDEAMSQNNLR
+756 ESDDKAMSQNNLR
-769 DTAAE
+769 DSAAE
-774 RESESPERI
+774 RKSESPVGI
-783 PVLKSINEAT
+783 SVLKSINEAT
-793 NNDGVSCSANILS
+793 NNDGVSSSANILS
-806 HNVELNGVND
+806 HNVELNGVNE

-850 SQKSERGTL
+850 SKTSDRDTV
-859 KGKDSEREQGDTTR
+859 KGKDSEREQEDTTR
-873 EKSPR
+873 KKSPR
-878 KTSGRGTEEV
+878 KTAGRGTEEV

-893 DRTLAIVP
+893 DRTLVIVP
-901 DVDESTNKA
+901 DVDESTNKT

-935 DCDDNNTLHLSERR
+935 NCDDNDTLHLSERR
-949 PENESEKK
+949 PENESEKE

-969 SKAGKHSAMDGPDN
+969 SKAGKHSAIDGPDN

-995 EQERKGRYFKDG
+995 EQENKSRYFKDG

-1013 EIKPKKSAEIDNNNN
+1013 KIKLKKSAEIDNNNN
-1028 ILSQEISKDELTR
+1028 ILPQEISRDELTR
-1041 ADHSGQRKENDLLR
+1041 TDHSGQRKENDLLR
-1055 GEEKSLQEGAQDGIA
+1055 GEETSLQEGAQGGVA

-1152 SYPNDLYQDVRI
+1152 SYPNNLYQDVRI

-1222 VAERNVKEVEKVSSK
+1222 VAERNVKEVVKVSSK
-1237 FTSKLLGGYQPIHPV
+1237 FTSK
-1252 HVDICPTIFQWQES
+1252 S
-1266 M
+1266 

>member
-61 AKLQTKRFSQGRK
+61 AKLQTKRFFQGRK

-163 EGQTV
+163 EGQAV
-168 ENGEKSREEATKDGQ
+168 KNGEKSREEATKDGQ

-233 LGVTKRNGP
+233 LGVTKKNGP

-336 GREHQSGATA
+336 GTEHQSGATA

-386 VTVKKDEEKEGQ
+386 VTVKKDEEEEGQ

-463 GHAGVTKRNGPKE
+463 GHAGVTR
-476 HAMSEN
+476 
-482 SEKTW
+482 
-487 LEKGLKMAKSR
+487 
-498 GKINVTVKKDEEK
+498 
-511 EGQAV
+511 
-516 KNGRK
+516 
-521 SREEATKDG
+521 
-530 QKCHY
+530 
-535 KKHEADKSSV
+535 
-545 TAANRSDTTLPQ
+545 
-557 HFRQDQGTTKRD
+557 
-569 REHQSGATT
+569 
-578 QGHAG
+578 
-583 VTKRNGPKEHAM
+583 RNGPKEHAM

-704 GPEEDVISED
+704 GPKEDVISED
-714 SGKTLLENG
+714 SGKTLLEYG

-935 DCDDNNTLHLSERR
+935 NCDDNDTLHLSERR
-949 PENESEKK
+949 PENESEKE

-1087 FRHLTV
+1087 FRHLSV

-1252 HVDICPTIFQWQES
+1252 HVDICPTIFLQTLEYSFLVSHSYRLWKRILRTV
-1266 M
+1266 

>member
-163 EGQTV
+163 EGQAV
-168 ENGEKSREEATKDGQ
+168 KNGEKSREEATKDGQ

-242 KEHVISKNSEKTL
+242 KEHVVSKNSEKTL

-463 GHAGVTKRNGPKE
+463 GHAGVTR
-476 HAMSEN
+476 
-482 SEKTW
+482 
-487 LEKGLKMAKSR
+487 
-498 GKINVTVKKDEEK
+498 
-511 EGQAV
+511 
-516 KNGRK
+516 
-521 SREEATKDG
+521 
-530 QKCHY
+530 
-535 KKHEADKSSV
+535 
-545 TAANRSDTTLPQ
+545 
-557 HFRQDQGTTKRD
+557 
-569 REHQSGATT
+569 
-578 QGHAG
+578 
-583 VTKRNGPKEHAM
+583 RNGPKEHAM

-704 GPEEDVISED
+704 GPKEDVISED

-1087 FRHLTV
+1087 FRHLSV
-1093 IPTLGD
+1093 IPTLRD

-1143 KHYREHNNR
+1143 KHYREHNNS

-1252 HVDICPTIFQWQES
+1252 HVDICPTIFLQTLEYSFLVSHSYRLWKRILRTV
-1266 M
+1266 